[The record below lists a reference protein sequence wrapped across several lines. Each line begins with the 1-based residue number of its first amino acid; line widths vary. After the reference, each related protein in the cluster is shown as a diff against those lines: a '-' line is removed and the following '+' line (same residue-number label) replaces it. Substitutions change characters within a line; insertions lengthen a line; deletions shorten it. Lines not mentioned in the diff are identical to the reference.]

1 MTVLHWM
8 ERNIHTT
15 ALTPRDYQTELL
27 SMAREENLI
36 VCLAH
41 NSAKEFLAVKLIQS
55 LRSDRDERREEDAA
69 AASNRRPRKT
79 VFLTERTDR
88 AVLASMVANLTDLTV
103 STVANDGE
111 LSSRYDLA
119 ASDVLFMSSAAVLL
133 ELLDQAE
140 VLRVEH
146 IRLLIVDECHKT
158 YGHPELWEVC
168 SRIERSNGTRTKI
181 VGLAGPLHGA
191 SCTPERLC
199 WELQCLERCLR
210 ARIETASDIT
220 SILRFSTKPTELI
233 LECTPA
239 RASPLARHLRAL
251 ILRQIAFLQDHRY
264 DPLAMYGMDANE
276 SDDLP
281 VVNGETD
288 GEKENDEE
296 DEFRRELR
304 SIPDPK
310 AAPLRYLQQYL
321 ELLDEFGPWGA
332 DRGALDLLT
341 TIEKEKIRT
350 PYERHFLLLCM
361 VSTVLVQARSMAAGV
376 FARYSTEIERI
387 RRYSTPKVRRLLE
400 VLAWF
405 GEQQARP
412 NDQHTNNGSTTL
424 QHQQQ
429 QQQQMMYCF
438 CRTADCKELGKEYH
452 TFGTRIG
459 DVGERIDRLAKQLHT
474 VRHATDRLMLKHRNR
489 DGGFS
494 EMNAGSSPRHHGTAQ
509 PHTDGR
515 PGNLRR
521 RRCFPGSGAGGGGG
535 GGGPPWLNGAT
546 GYHQRGHH
554 DSGGGATE
562 ALCGLIFCHDR
573 SIARIL
579 YVLLY
584 EVARSQPE
592 YAFLS
597 AQYTVD
603 KVVDPLTDAQH
614 AALEHRKQEEV
625 LKRFR
630 MHDCNLLIG
639 TSVLEEGIELPKCN
653 LVIRWSQPSNYRSY
667 AQCKGRAKAPGAY
680 HILFVTPD
688 VGSGGDKSL
697 KHDQPLDDP
706 IQVDEDTAGGDGV
719 LDRNVGCADPADKE
733 LIERCTDA
741 MIERVAIYR
750 EVEKL
755 LLSKCRNGEPEDGE
769 LKHAD
774 CFNHCLEIFR
784 AAPAPDRSPQA
795 SGGASLG
802 LSNAVQT
809 LNKYC
814 AKLPSDTFTK
824 LTPIW
829 RCATTVRNDRTLYQ
843 YTIRLPINSPWKEDI
858 LGLPMPTETL
868 ARRMA
873 AYIACRMLHAAGELD
888 HSFQPFGK
896 EAFRAFEADWE
907 NFELDELDAKI
918 LSENNDPRPGT
929 TKRRQ
934 YYYKRIASV
943 FNECRPEVGTTAYL
957 YYMRMELICPI
968 PEEQNTRGRK
978 IYAPEESPQGFGI
991 LTTKLIPKISSFP
1004 IFTRSG
1010 EVKVSLDL
1018 CPQRVQLTEQQLSMV
1033 NCFVRYTFTKVL
1045 RLQKS
1050 LMLYDANATEN
1061 CFFIVPTIRKQTDD
1075 GGDVQ
1080 VDWAFVEKIALN
1092 VDRSGP
1098 TFIPD
1103 EARKG
1108 YQFDV
1113 NRFRDAVVMPWY
1125 RNRDQPQYF
1134 YVAEICHHL
1143 SPKSAF
1149 PGSNYATFE
1158 EYYHRKYDI
1167 QIQNVR
1173 QPLLDVDHTSA
1184 RLNFLTP
1191 RYVNRKGVA
1200 LPTSS
1205 EETKRAKRENLEQ
1218 KQILVPELCTI
1229 HPFPASLWRAA
1240 VCLPCV
1246 LYRINALLLADEI
1259 RRQVARDLKLGREDL
1274 DQLEGGK
1281 FEWPMLSFGWNLA
1294 DVLRKTKEQKVA
1306 QAAAAAAATV
1316 ATAAITQE
1324 GTGIDASLPEGNGP
1338 ESTSEGT
1345 EKPAIENDGPDETEK
1360 TTANQE
1366 DQNPDD
1372 VNNVE
1377 KNENGQS
1384 EEEALLEIGTWSN
1397 EMAAG
1402 VDTGD
1407 DGESGV
1413 GGGKGAFLRYDSD
1426 CASNSSGNYYSSDEY
1441 DEEEDGY
1448 LYDDS
1453 GGGASDEESAL
1464 PAITAA
1470 TTGESGTEPGTL
1482 CEMNGSGKSAQA
1494 APETI
1499 VSTVRRLKIEFKSE
1513 TIAEA
1518 IDSERDLQ
1526 RQRTQQSI
1534 IQRSRQNERLY
1545 QITKN
1550 AAEGFSCSLA
1560 LGTMDA
1566 NERAQ
1571 AEQRFAEQKNHT
1583 KDAIRLHGTLVR
1595 WNESLTVEHWRSR
1608 LEANE
1613 LATMTALMNDMGGRA
1628 FIEFVPYIEEQALFT
1643 ILIRNGSTG
1652 ERWLRLHDLYQLN
1665 ARFFPEQYTVLRGG
1679 SHFDHFLDEDEG
1691 HDRKCNDLGDG
1702 SQTKVI
1708 TLTIRD
1714 PFPAIAAGQT
1724 ACNYKVS
1731 QDPETD
1737 IAKQCNGE
1745 QQQPHDD
1752 ETTSITFNF
1761 DEQPDLEHHPGPSPA
1776 IILQALT
1783 MSNANDGINL
1793 ERLETIGDS
1802 FLKYAITT
1810 YLYCRYD
1817 NVHEGKLSH
1826 LRSKQVSNLNL
1837 YRLGRR
1843 KRLGDCMIAAKF
1855 EPHDNWLPPCYYVP
1869 KELEQTLIDAKIP
1882 ACHWNLA
1889 DLPDIKRLSCA
1900 EICQLVKERARAKRR
1915 EDLER
1920 RNILTHT
1927 NPGTQGVNGQ
1937 PDMDNDDNDDDNNDG
1952 EDEEDDSDDDEDEDE
1967 DDDDDDDDDDE
1978 CNEGGS
1984 DFFSC
1989 FIPYN
1994 LVTQH
1999 SIPDKSVADCVEALI
2014 GAYLIECGPRGA
2026 LLFMAWLGIRVL
2038 PIRSNNGVPK
2048 AINTGNTQELVQYG
2062 RGTVDITEYG
2072 HWVAPPSPMVRA
2084 NITFGGLE
2092 AGAHATARELNRLLE
2107 GFEVF
2112 ERSLGYHFQD
2122 RSYLLQA
2129 MTHASYSPNRL
2140 TDCYQRLEFLGDAIL
2155 DYLITRHLYEDRRQ
2169 HSPGALTDL
2178 RSALVNNTIFAAL
2191 AVRHGFHRYFLHLS
2205 PGLQEVID
2213 RFVRIQQEN
2222 GHRITEEEYYLPDE
2236 DDDMLA
2242 ADGGF
2247 GGGFGEIEG
2256 GQALMGS
2263 GEAEDVEVPKALG
2276 DVFESIAGAIF
2287 LDSGMSLNTVWKV
2300 YRKMMGPEIE
2310 KFSSSVPK
2318 SPIRELLEMEPET
2331 AKFGKPEKLADG
2343 RRVRVT
2349 VEVFGKGT
2357 FRGIGRNYRI
2367 AKCTAAKC
2375 ALRQLKKLGYSSH
2388 HKRR

>member
-1 MTVLHWM
+1 MALFHWTDG
-8 ERNIHTT
+8 NIHTT

-27 SMAREENLI
+27 AMARQENVI

-55 LRSDRDERREEDAA
+55 MRSARRTQ
-69 AASNRRPRKT
+69 PPGVPWKT
-79 VFLTERTDR
+79 LYLTPRTDR
-88 AVLASMVANLTDLTV
+88 ALLASMVGNLTDMR
-103 STVANDGE
+103 VANVDAIENGE
-111 LSSRYDLA
+111 ESPLADCVDTGLSDITSA
-119 ASDVLFMSSAAVLL
+119 DVLFFGSVSTLL
-133 ELLDQAE
+133 EHIE
-140 VLRVEH
+140 NGTVTVEQVS
-146 IRLLIVDECHKT
+146 LLIVDECHKI
-158 YGHPELWEVC
+158 YGQRELWEVTT
-168 SRIERSNGTRTKI
+168 RIGRCAEQTGRRTARI

-191 SCTPERLC
+191 GCTPERLC
-199 WELQCLERCLR
+199 WELHCLERCLR

-220 SILRFSTKPTELI
+220 SVLRFSTKPTELI

-239 RASPLARHLRAL
+239 KPSHLTQRLRSL
-251 ILRQIAFLQDHRY
+251 IQRQIAFLQEHRY
-264 DPLAMYGMDANE
+264 DPLALYELDGNDGAA
-276 SDDLP
+276 SDKVGGGAGDD
-281 VVNGETD
+281 ETD
-288 GEKENDEE
+288 QEE
-296 DEFRRELR
+296 DELRRELR

-310 AAPLRYLQQYL
+310 LAPLNYLRQYL
-321 ELLDEFGPWGA
+321 DLLDEFGPWGA
-332 DRGALDLLT
+332 DRGALELLT

-361 VSTVLVQARSMAAGV
+361 VSTALVQARALVASV
-376 FARYSTEIERI
+376 FTQHSTEIERI

-405 GEQQARP
+405 GEQRSRP
-412 NDQHTNNGSTTL
+412 KDRTHTLNL
-424 QHQQQ
+424 HQQHVNHQ
-429 QQQQMMYCF
+429 QRIPYCF
-438 CRTADCKELGKEYH
+438 CRNSECNELGKRCH
-452 TFGTRIG
+452 TFGAQVI
-459 DVGERIDRLAKQLHT
+459 DIDERIDRLRDQLLSVRKLAVRLQHT
-474 VRHATDRLMLKHRNR
+474 SHKHTDS
-489 DGGFS
+489 DGL
-494 EMNAGSSPRHHGTAQ
+494 AGTHSPRHG
-509 PHTDGR
+509 PSDGR
-515 PGNLRR
+515 SGGHFRR
-521 RRCFPGSGAGGGGG
+521 KRFAGGGGG
-535 GGGPPWLNGAT
+535 AGGSGQPWFHHH
-546 GYHQRGHH
+546 YHAQHKSN
-554 DSGGGATE
+554 DTTTD
-562 ALCGLIFCHDR
+562 ALCGLIFCNNR
-573 SIARIL
+573 SMARIL

-584 EVARSQPE
+584 EISRSQREFEFISP
-592 YAFLS
+592 
-597 AQYTVD
+597 QYTVD
-603 KVVDPLTDAQH
+603 KVANPQTDAHH

-630 MHDCNLLIG
+630 MHECNLLIG

-653 LVIRWSQPSNYRSY
+653 LVVRWNSPSNYRSY

-688 VGSGGDKSL
+688 GGLGELHPVEDEAQSAE
-697 KHDQPLDDP
+697 DPPLDGALADDAQP
-706 IQVDEDTAGGDGV
+706 AEDATGDSVAVDDT
-719 LDRNVGCADPADKE
+719 DRAT
-733 LIERCTDA
+733 IERSTDA

-755 LLSKCRNGEPEDGE
+755 LLAKCRNGEPLDWE

-774 CFNHCLEIFR
+774 CFNHCLEVYR
-784 AAPAPDRSPQA
+784 PGATAQ
-795 SGGASLG
+795 SGGSCASLWLG
-802 LSNAVQT
+802 NAVQT

-829 RCATTVRNDRTLYQ
+829 RCATTVRKDRTLYQ

-873 AYIACRMLHAAGELD
+873 AYVTCRMLHAAGELD
-888 HSFQPFGK
+888 NSFQPFGK

-907 NFELDELDAKI
+907 NFELEESDAKI
-918 LSENNDPRPGT
+918 LSENSDPRPGT

-943 FNECRPEVGTTAYL
+943 FNDCRPDVGTVAYL
-957 YYMRMELICPI
+957 YHIRMELICPI

-978 IYAPEESPQGFGI
+978 IYAPEDSPQGFGI

-1018 CPQRVQLTEQQLSMV
+1018 CPQRLRLTERQLEMV
-1033 NCFVRYTFTKVL
+1033 NCFVKYTFTKVL

-1061 CFFIVPTIRKQTDD
+1061 CFFIVPTIRHTVPNGDTATSLPNGDTNHHEYDD
-1075 GGDVQ
+1075 VM
-1080 VDWAFVEKIALN
+1080 VDWEFVEKIATN
-1092 VDRSGP
+1092 VHRSGP

-1108 YQFDV
+1108 YAFDV
-1113 NRFRDAVVMPWY
+1113 NKFRDAVVMPWY

-1134 YVAEICHHL
+1134 YVAEICYHL

-1158 EYYHRKYDI
+1158 EYYHRKYNI
-1167 QIQNVR
+1167 HIQNVR

-1259 RRQVARDLKLGREDL
+1259 RRQVARDLRLGWENVDEL
-1274 DQLEGGK
+1274 QAGQ
-1281 FEWPMLSFGWNLA
+1281 FQWPMLSFGWNLA
-1294 DVLRKTKEQKVA
+1294 DVLRKTKEQKVLA
-1306 QAAAAAAATV
+1306 QAEATEGAAAGAVEGITV
-1316 ATAAITQE
+1316 T
-1324 GTGIDASLPEGNGP
+1324 NGA
-1338 ESTSEGT
+1338 EKEEETSQDTKT
-1345 EKPAIENDGPDETEK
+1345 EVKVDG
-1360 TTANQE
+1360 
-1366 DQNPDD
+1366 DD
-1372 VNNVE
+1372 GLQ
-1377 KNENGQS
+1377 KENGSTVEGDQDGATDKDD
-1384 EEEALLEIGTWSN
+1384 EGKEADGDGTLLEIGTWSN
-1397 EMAAG
+1397 EMA
-1402 VDTGD
+1402 V
-1407 DGESGV
+1407 GV
-1413 GGGKGAFLRYDSD
+1413 GTGEDGMDDEGRRGASSPSFLRYDSD
-1426 CASNSSGNYYSSDEY
+1426 CSSNSSANYYSSDEY
-1441 DEEEDGY
+1441 DEEEDYY
-1448 LYDDS
+1448 LYDS
-1453 GGGASDEESAL
+1453 SAKEANGL
-1464 PAITAA
+1464 PAIQGPDSTTALDATDVNSKVGKKPNPEQKEAA
-1470 TTGESGTEPGTL
+1470 TNMGG
-1482 CEMNGSGKSAQA
+1482 
-1494 APETI
+1494 
-1499 VSTVRRLKIEFKSE
+1499 RLKIEFKSE
-1513 TIAEA
+1513 TVAEA
-1518 IDSERDLQ
+1518 IDSECDLQ

-1534 IQRSRQNERLY
+1534 IQRSRQNDRLY
-1545 QITKN
+1545 QSSKN
-1550 AAEGFSCSLA
+1550 AVDGFCYSPSDQSCIDERLIAERS
-1560 LGTMDA
+1560 
-1566 NERAQ
+1566 
-1571 AEQRFAEQKNHT
+1571 FAEQKNRT
-1583 KDAIRLHGTLVR
+1583 KDTIRQHGTLVR
-1595 WNESLTVEHWRSR
+1595 WEEPLSARHWR
-1608 LEANE
+1608 LKLDDAEATV
-1613 LATMTALMNDMGGRA
+1613 LRALMDDLGGLP
-1628 FIEFVPYIEEQALFT
+1628 FIEFVPFVPEATLFE
-1643 ILIRNGSTG
+1643 LLVRNGSVG
-1652 ERWLRLHDLYQLN
+1652 ERWLRLHDLYRLN
-1665 ARFFPEQYTVLRGG
+1665 EPFFPERYTVLRGG
-1679 SHFDHFLDEDEG
+1679 SLFDNFLD
-1691 HDRKCNDLGDG
+1691 KDG
-1702 SQTKVI
+1702 TEQATTVFE
-1708 TLTIRD
+1708 LTVRD

-1724 ACNYKVS
+1724 ACNYKPARSMRDGVS
-1731 QDPETD
+1731 HEGDPSECAHT
-1737 IAKQCNGE
+1737 ISPIRALSESESSGGGGGF
-1745 QQQPHDD
+1745 
-1752 ETTSITFNF
+1752 SF
-1761 DEQPDLEHHPGPSPA
+1761 DYQPDLNQHPGPSPA

-1900 EICQLVKERARAKRR
+1900 EICQLVKERARAKRK
-1915 EDLER
+1915 EER
-1920 RNILTHT
+1920 DTTELQTI
-1927 NPGTQGVNGQ
+1927 PAGTETCNGGGE
-1937 PDMDNDDNDDDNNDG
+1937 NGDDD
-1952 EDEEDDSDDDEDEDE
+1952 DE
-1967 DDDDDDDDDDE
+1967 DDDDDDEDDDDTSGGDG
-1978 CNEGGS
+1978 NEDES
-1984 DFFSC
+1984 DYFSC

-2038 PIRSNNGVPK
+2038 PIREQQPQP
-2048 AINTGNTQELVQYG
+2048 TQEKLEHTNAIMRYEQPAS
-2062 RGTVDITEYG
+2062 ITEYG
-2072 HWVAPPSPMVRA
+2072 HWIAPPSPMVRA
-2084 NITFGGLE
+2084 NITFGGIDT
-2092 AGAHATARELNRLLE
+2092 GAAATARELARLLE
-2107 GFEVF
+2107 GFDVF
-2112 ERSLGYHFQD
+2112 EQALGYRFQD

-2178 RSALVNNTIFAAL
+2178 RSALVNNTIFASL
-2191 AVRHGFHRYFLHLS
+2191 AVRHGFHKYFLHLS

-2236 DDDMLA
+2236 DDDPA
-2242 ADGGF
+2242 EFAS
-2247 GGGFGEIEG
+2247 GEEG
-2256 GQALMGS
+2256 GIGEGRGV

-2287 LDSGMSLNTVWKV
+2287 LDSDMSLDTVWQV
-2300 YRKMMGPEIE
+2300 YRTMMGPEIE

-2375 ALRQLKKLGYSSH
+2375 ALRQLKKLGYGNH

>member
-1 MTVLHWM
+1 MSLFHWTDG
-8 ERNIHTT
+8 NIHTT

-27 SMAREENLI
+27 TMAREENLI

-55 LRSDRDERREEDAA
+55 MRSDRDGQPGAPWRTVYLTRRSD
-69 AASNRRPRKT
+69 
-79 VFLTERTDR
+79 RTM
-88 AVLASMVANLTDLTV
+88 LSSMVSNLTDL
-103 STVANDGE
+103 SVAIVDKE
-111 LSSRYDLA
+111 PDPDES
-119 ASDVLFMSSAAVLL
+119 ASDYEEPLETNEDIATADVLFFSNDRA
-133 ELLDQAE
+133 LLDYFDQGT
-140 VLRVEH
+140 VLREEDVC
-146 IRLLIVDECHKT
+146 LLIVDECHKI
-158 YGHPELWEVC
+158 YGHRELFEIC
-168 SRIERSNGTRTKI
+168 SRIGHQSQLKRGRKAKI
-181 VGLAGPLHGA
+181 LGLAGPLHGA
-191 SCTPERLC
+191 GCEPERLC
-199 WELQCLERCLR
+199 WELHYLERCLG

-220 SILRFSTKPTELI
+220 SVLRFSTKPTEII
-233 LECTPA
+233 LECVPAKSTP
-239 RASPLARHLRAL
+239 LTLR
-251 ILRQIAFLQDHRY
+251 LRLLMQHHMAFLQQHRY
-264 DPLAMYGMDANE
+264 DPLALYELDGSDSASDNVVSDGE
-276 SDDLP
+276 PTKLDVEQDDL
-281 VVNGETD
+281 
-288 GEKENDEE
+288 
-296 DEFRRELR
+296 RRELR

-310 AAPLRYLQQYL
+310 LAPLKYLQQYL
-321 ELLDEFGPWGA
+321 DLLDEFGPWGA
-332 DRGALDLLT
+332 DRGALELLT
-341 TIEKEKIRT
+341 TIEKEKIQT

-361 VSTVLVQARSMAAGV
+361 VSTALVQARSIVASV
-376 FARYSTEIERI
+376 FSQYATEVERI
-387 RRYSTPKVRRLLE
+387 KRYSTPKVCRLLE

-405 GEQQARP
+405 GELRNRPKDSCQPTLLSNQQRMP
-412 NDQHTNNGSTTL
+412 
-424 QHQQQ
+424 
-429 QQQQMMYCF
+429 YCF
-438 CRTADCKELGKEYH
+438 CRNAECNNLGKQFH
-452 TFGTRIG
+452 SFGTQVS
-459 DVGERIDRLAKQLHT
+459 DVGECIDRLKHQLHL
-474 VRHATDRLMLKHRNR
+474 VRLMTDRIVQKYVTAPNTT
-489 DGGFS
+489 
-494 EMNAGSSPRHHGTAQ
+494 AGESINCAQSPRHAYE
-509 PHTDGR
+509 GR
-515 PGNLRR
+515 PNNFRR
-521 RRCFPGSGAGGGGG
+521 KRF
-535 GGGPPWLNGAT
+535 
-546 GYHQRGHH
+546 
-554 DSGGGATE
+554 GGGAGQPWFHSQHKTNE
-562 ALCGLIFCHDR
+562 MTGSDALCGLIFCNNR
-573 SIARIL
+573 SMARIL
-579 YVLLY
+579 YVLLC
-584 EVARSQPE
+584 EMARSQREFEFISP
-592 YAFLS
+592 
-597 AQYTVD
+597 QYTVD
-603 KVVDPLTDAQH
+603 KVANPLTDSQH
-614 AALEHRKQEEV
+614 AAVEHRKQEEV

-630 MHDCNLLIG
+630 MHECNLLIG

-653 LVIRWSQPSNYRSY
+653 LVVRWNNPSNYRSY
-667 AQCKGRAKAPGAY
+667 AQCKGRAKAPVAY
-680 HILFVTPD
+680 HILFITPAPSIDAEKGDETVEPMIDD
-688 VGSGGDKSL
+688 VLLDELNSDETLSEDIV
-697 KHDQPLDDP
+697 DQ
-706 IQVDEDTAGGDGV
+706 
-719 LDRNVGCADPADKE
+719 LDREV
-733 LIERCTDA
+733 IERTTDA
-741 MIERVAIYR
+741 MVERVAIYR
-750 EVEKL
+750 QVEKL
-755 LLSKCRNGEPEDGE
+755 LLVKCRNGEPPDWE

-774 CFNHCLEIFR
+774 CFNHCLEVYR
-784 AAPAPDRSPQA
+784 PG
-795 SGGASLG
+795 SGTISSIGPCASLWLG
-802 LSNAVQT
+802 NAVQT

-829 RCATTVRNDRTLYQ
+829 RCATTNRKGRTMYQ

-873 AYIACRMLHAAGELD
+873 AYVTCRVLHAAGELD
-888 HSFQPFGK
+888 NSFQPFGK

-907 NFELDELDAKI
+907 NFELEEMDAKI
-918 LSENNDPRPGT
+918 LTENIDPRPGT

-943 FNECRPEVGTTAYL
+943 FNDCRPGTDTTAYL
-957 YYMRMELICPI
+957 YQIHMELICPI

-1018 CPQRVQLTEQQLSMV
+1018 CPHRVRLSERQLEMV
-1033 NCFVRYTFTKVL
+1033 NCFVKYTFTKVL

-1061 CFFIVPTIRKQTDD
+1061 CFFIVPTIKQSLPTNKEDHSD
-1075 GGDVQ
+1075 NVM
-1080 VDWAFVEKIALN
+1080 VDWEFVEKIATN
-1092 VDRSGP
+1092 VHCSGP
-1098 TFIPD
+1098 TLIAD

-1108 YQFDV
+1108 YSFDV
-1113 NRFRDAVVMPWY
+1113 SKFRDAVVMPWY

-1134 YVAEICHHL
+1134 YVAEICYHL

-1158 EYYHRKYDI
+1158 EYYHRKYNI
-1167 QIQNVR
+1167 HIQNVR

-1259 RRQVARDLKLGREDL
+1259 RRQVARDLRLGWENVDEL
-1274 DQLEGGK
+1274 QDGK
-1281 FEWPMLSFGWNLA
+1281 FQWPMLSFGWNLA
-1294 DVLRKTKEQKVA
+1294 DVLRKTKEQKVSA
-1306 QAAAAAAATV
+1306 QADAAGIEAASDSKNCNEDEVKRHAGADT
-1316 ATAAITQE
+1316 TADTEKQDTEGVLENRDGEIKENGLSKHPPENGENNESTCETDGE
-1324 GTGIDASLPEGNGP
+1324 GT
-1338 ESTSEGT
+1338 
-1345 EKPAIENDGPDETEK
+1345 
-1360 TTANQE
+1360 
-1366 DQNPDD
+1366 
-1372 VNNVE
+1372 
-1377 KNENGQS
+1377 
-1384 EEEALLEIGTWSN
+1384 LLEIGMWSN

-1402 VDTGD
+1402 VGTAQD
-1407 DGESGV
+1407 DSYMDDEV
-1413 GGGKGAFLRYDSD
+1413 GRGATSPSFLRYDSD
-1426 CASNSSGNYYSSDEY
+1426 CSTSNSSENYYSSDEY
-1441 DEEEDGY
+1441 EDDEDCY
-1448 LYDDS
+1448 LYESSSKGEINGDS
-1453 GGGASDEESAL
+1453 QPVDEAMSPGDAVNDTNNKL
-1464 PAITAA
+1464 CKK
-1470 TTGESGTEPGTL
+1470 TTSSQQMVT
-1482 CEMNGSGKSAQA
+1482 SS
-1494 APETI
+1494 
-1499 VSTVRRLKIEFKSE
+1499 RLKIEFKSE
-1513 TIAEA
+1513 TVAEA
-1518 IDSERDLQ
+1518 IDSECDLE
-1526 RQRTQQSI
+1526 RQRTQQNI
-1534 IQRSRQNERLY
+1534 IQRSQQNDRLY
-1545 QITKN
+1545 QSSKN
-1550 AAEGFSCSLA
+1550 AVDGFCYSPSDQSCA
-1560 LGTMDA
+1560 D
-1566 NERAQ
+1566 ERRL
-1571 AEQRFAEQKNHT
+1571 AEQLFQELKTDT
-1583 KDAIRLHGTLVR
+1583 KHSIRQNGALVR
-1595 WNESLTVEHWRSR
+1595 WEETLSAKHWRSKMDEKQI
-1608 LEANE
+1608 EALN
-1613 LATMTALMNDMGGRA
+1613 ALLDDLGGRA
-1628 FIEFVPYIEEQALFT
+1628 FMEFVPFVDEEQLFQ
-1643 ILIRNGSTG
+1643 LLVQNGSMN
-1652 ERWLRLHDLYQLN
+1652 ERCLRLQDMYRLN
-1665 ARFFPEQYTVLRGG
+1665 EPFFPETYTVIRGG
-1679 SHFDHFLDEDEG
+1679 SIFDNFLDE
-1691 HDRKCNDLGDG
+1691 HRLRNVS
-1702 SQTKVI
+1702 SQTKVLE
-1708 TLTIRD
+1708 LTIYD
-1714 PFPAIAAGQT
+1714 PFPAIAAGKT
-1724 ACNYKVS
+1724 ACNFKPKHS
-1731 QDPETD
+1731 MP
-1737 IAKQCNGE
+1737 KRMPNG
-1745 QQQPHDD
+1745 
-1752 ETTSITFNF
+1752 SVI
-1761 DEQPDLEHHPGPSPA
+1761 EQPVDWFSLVPVNDESICFSFDYQPNLDQHPGPSPA

-1900 EICQLVKERARAKRR
+1900 EICQLVKERARAKRK
-1915 EDLER
+1915 EER
-1920 RNILTHT
+1920 
-1927 NPGTQGVNGQ
+1927 
-1937 PDMDNDDNDDDNNDG
+1937 DMDCLTVPNGEVIETNG
-1952 EDEEDDSDDDEDEDE
+1952 EDKHEEDE
-1967 DDDDDDDDDDE
+1967 DDDDDTSLGDGNDDE
-1978 CNEGGS
+1978 S
-1984 DFFSC
+1984 DYFSC

-2038 PIRSNNGVPK
+2038 PIRNSSDATVTTPVRH
-2048 AINTGNTQELVQYG
+2048 ELSEQK
-2062 RGTVDITEYG
+2062 TVSLATITEYG
-2072 HWVAPPSPMVRA
+2072 QWVAPPSPMVRA
-2084 NITFGGLE
+2084 NITFGGIETGAE
-2092 AGAHATARELNRLLE
+2092 ATTRELARLLE
-2107 GFEVF
+2107 GFDVF
-2112 ERSLGYHFQD
+2112 EKALGYTFQD

-2178 RSALVNNTIFAAL
+2178 RSALVNNTIFASL
-2191 AVRHGFHRYFLHLS
+2191 AVRHGFHKYFLHLS

-2222 GHRITEEEYYLPDE
+2222 GHRITEEEFYLPDE
-2236 DDDMLA
+2236 DDDLV
-2242 ADGGF
+2242 DF
-2247 GGGFGEIEG
+2247 GGEDKIGNGRG
-2256 GQALMGS
+2256 V

-2287 LDSGMSLNTVWKV
+2287 LDSDMSLDTVWKV

-2375 ALRQLKKLGYSSH
+2375 ALRQLKKLGYGCH

>member
-1 MTVLHWM
+1 MSLFHWTDG
-8 ERNIHTT
+8 NIHTT

-27 SMAREENLI
+27 AMAREENLI

-55 LRSDRDERREEDAA
+55 MRSARCGQPAGV
-69 AASNRRPRKT
+69 PWKT
-79 VFLTERTDR
+79 LYLTPRTDR
-88 AVLASMVANLTDLTV
+88 TLLASMVANLTDMK
-103 STVANDGE
+103 VANVDADECIDESFTSESIDTGM
-111 LSSRYDLA
+111 SDVA
-119 ASDVLFMSSAAVLL
+119 TADVLFFGNVSTM
-133 ELLDQAE
+133 LDHIE
-140 VLRVEH
+140 SGTVNVEDVS
-146 IRLLIVDECHKT
+146 LLIVDECHKI
-158 YGHPELWEVC
+158 YGQRELWEITN
-168 SRIERSNGTRTKI
+168 RIERFAKDAGQRAATRI

-191 SCTPERLC
+191 GCAPERLY
-199 WELQCLERCLR
+199 WELHYLEKCLR

-220 SILRFSTKPTELI
+220 SVLRFSTKPTELI
-233 LECTPA
+233 VECTPA
-239 RASPLARHLRAL
+239 KPSPLTQRLRSL
-251 ILRQIAFLQDHRY
+251 IQRQIAFLQEHCY
-264 DPLAMYGMDANE
+264 DPLALYELDGNDGTG
-276 SDDLP
+276 SDKVGDGD
-281 VVNGETD
+281 GETD
-288 GEKENDEE
+288 QEE
-296 DEFRRELR
+296 DELRRELR

-310 AAPLRYLQQYL
+310 LAPLNYLRQYL
-321 ELLDEFGPWGA
+321 DLLDEFGPWGA
-332 DRGALDLLT
+332 DRGALELLT
-341 TIEKEKIRT
+341 IIEKEKIRT

-361 VSTVLVQARSMAAGV
+361 VSTALVQTRAIVASV
-376 FARYSTEIERI
+376 FSQHPTEIERI
-387 RRYSTPKVRRLLE
+387 RRYSTPKVCRLLE

-405 GEQQARP
+405 GEQRSRP
-412 NDQHTNNGSTTL
+412 KDRTHTFNL
-424 QHQQQ
+424 HQQHVNHQ
-429 QQQQMMYCF
+429 QRIPYCF
-438 CRTADCKELGKEYH
+438 CRNSECKELGKRCH
-452 TFGTRIG
+452 TFGAQVI
-459 DVGERIDRLAKQLHT
+459 DIDERIDRLRDQLVS
-474 VRHATDRLMLKHRNR
+474 VRKLAVRLQHASNKFTDS
-489 DGGFS
+489 DGATG
-494 EMNAGSSPRHHGTAQ
+494 MQSPRHGQA
-509 PHTDGR
+509 DGR
-515 PGNLRR
+515 AGNHFRR
-521 RRCFPGSGAGGGGG
+521 KRFP
-535 GGGPPWLNGAT
+535 
-546 GYHQRGHH
+546 
-554 DSGGGATE
+554 GGGAGASGSGQPWFHHQYHGQHKSNDATD
-562 ALCGLIFCHDR
+562 ALCGLIFCNNR
-573 SIARIL
+573 SMARIL

-584 EVARSQPE
+584 EISRSQREFEFISP
-592 YAFLS
+592 
-597 AQYTVD
+597 QYTVD
-603 KVVDPLTDAQH
+603 KVANPQTDAHH
-614 AALEHRKQEEV
+614 AAVEHRKQEEV

-630 MHDCNLLIG
+630 MHECNLLIG

-653 LVIRWSQPSNYRSY
+653 LVVRWNSPSNYRSY

-680 HILFVTPD
+680 HILFVTPECQPAEEGAPLAD
-688 VGSGGDKSL
+688 DP
-697 KHDQPLDDP
+697 PLDGSIGDESDK
-706 IQVDEDTAGGDGV
+706 ITVDET
-719 LDRNVGCADPADKE
+719 DRE
-733 LIERCTDA
+733 TIERSTDA

-755 LLSKCRNGEPEDGE
+755 LLTKCRNGEPLDWE

-774 CFNHCLEIFR
+774 CFNHCLEVYR
-784 AAPAPDRSPQA
+784 PGATTN
-795 SGGASLG
+795 SGGSSGASLWLG
-802 LSNAVQT
+802 NAVQT

-829 RCATTVRNDRTLYQ
+829 RCATTVRKGRTLYQ

-873 AYIACRMLHAAGELD
+873 AYITCRMLHAAGELD
-888 HSFQPFGK
+888 NSFQPYGK

-907 NFELDELDAKI
+907 NFELEESDAKI
-918 LSENNDPRPGT
+918 LSENSDPRPGT

-943 FNECRPEVGTTAYL
+943 FNDCRPEVGTVAYL
-957 YYMRMELICPI
+957 YHIRMELICPI

-978 IYAPEESPQGFGI
+978 IYAPEDSPQGFGI

-1018 CPQRVQLTEQQLSMV
+1018 CPHRLRLTERQLEMV
-1033 NCFVRYTFTKVL
+1033 NCFVKYTFTKVL

-1061 CFFIVPTIRKQTDD
+1061 CFFIVPTIRRTVAN
-1075 GGDVQ
+1075 GDVNEGTSVPNGNANDGPDDVM
-1080 VDWAFVEKIALN
+1080 VDWEFVEQIATN
-1092 VDRSGP
+1092 VHRSGP

-1108 YQFDV
+1108 YAFDV
-1113 NRFRDAVVMPWY
+1113 NKFRDAVVMPWY

-1134 YVAEICHHL
+1134 YVAEICYHL

-1158 EYYHRKYDI
+1158 EYYHRKYNI
-1167 QIQNVR
+1167 HIQNVR

-1259 RRQVARDLKLGREDL
+1259 RRQVARDLRLGWENVDEL
-1274 DQLEGGK
+1274 QEGC
-1281 FEWPMLSFGWNLA
+1281 FQWPMLSFGWNLA
-1294 DVLRKTKEQKVA
+1294 DVLRKTKEQKVLA
-1306 QAAAAAAATV
+1306 QAEAITDAAPAPVEEDAPENRDKKAEETSP
-1316 ATAAITQE
+1316 TAASENEDGEADGLQKE
-1324 GTGIDASLPEGNGP
+1324 KDGTVLEATDN
-1338 ESTSEGT
+1338 GT
-1345 EKPAIENDGPDETEK
+1345 EKDDSGKETNGDGT
-1360 TTANQE
+1360 
-1366 DQNPDD
+1366 
-1372 VNNVE
+1372 
-1377 KNENGQS
+1377 
-1384 EEEALLEIGTWSN
+1384 LLEIGTWSN
-1397 EMAAG
+1397 EMAVG
-1402 VDTGD
+1402 VGTGEDDMD
-1407 DGESGV
+1407 DGGRR
-1413 GGGKGAFLRYDSD
+1413 GASSPSFLRYDSD
-1426 CASNSSGNYYSSDEY
+1426 CSSNSSANYYSSDEY
-1441 DEEEDGY
+1441 DEEEDYY
-1448 LYDDS
+1448 LYDSSAKETS
-1453 GGGASDEESAL
+1453 GL
-1464 PAITAA
+1464 PAIEGPESAA
-1470 TTGESGTEPGTL
+1470 LDANESNSRAGKKLNTEQKDP
-1482 CEMNGSGKSAQA
+1482 A
-1494 APETI
+1494 A
-1499 VSTVRRLKIEFKSE
+1499 SMGGRLKIEFKSE
-1513 TIAEA
+1513 TVAEA
-1518 IDSERDLQ
+1518 IDSECDLQ

-1534 IQRSRQNERLY
+1534 IQRSRQNDRLY
-1545 QITKN
+1545 QSSKN
-1550 AAEGFSCSLA
+1550 AVDGFCYSPSDQNCIDERLAAERCF
-1560 LGTMDA
+1560 
-1566 NERAQ
+1566 E
-1571 AEQRFAEQKNHT
+1571 EQKNHT
-1583 KDAIRLHGTLVR
+1583 KDTIRRHGTLVR
-1595 WNESLTVEHWRSR
+1595 WEESLSARHWR
-1608 LEANE
+1608 LKLDEAE
-1613 LATMTALMNDMGGRA
+1613 VTLLSALMDDLGGLP
-1628 FIEFVPYIEEQALFT
+1628 FIEFVPYVKESVLFE
-1643 ILIRNGSTG
+1643 LLVRNGSVG
-1652 ERWLRLHDLYQLN
+1652 ERWLRLHDLYRLN
-1665 ARFFPEQYTVLRGG
+1665 EPFFPERYTVSRGG
-1679 SHFDHFLDEDEG
+1679 SLFDNFLDRDDTERATE
-1691 HDRKCNDLGDG
+1691 
-1702 SQTKVI
+1702 VI
-1708 TLTIRD
+1708 ELTVRD

-1724 ACNYKVS
+1724 ACNYKPTRSMRDGVS
-1731 QDPETD
+1731 HEGDDQVELARTP
-1737 IAKQCNGE
+1737 N
-1745 QQQPHDD
+1745 PHRST
-1752 ETTSITFNF
+1752 EEGGFSF
-1761 DEQPDLEHHPGPSPA
+1761 DYQPDLSQHPGPSPA

-1837 YRLGRR
+1837 YRLGRK

-1900 EICQLVKERARAKRR
+1900 EICQLVKERARAKRKDER
-1915 EDLER
+1915 NTELQTIPAGTETCNGDDGDGED
-1920 RNILTHT
+1920 
-1927 NPGTQGVNGQ
+1927 
-1937 PDMDNDDNDDDNNDG
+1937 
-1952 EDEEDDSDDDEDEDE
+1952 EDEEDDDDTTVEDGNEDE
-1967 DDDDDDDDDDE
+1967 
-1978 CNEGGS
+1978 S
-1984 DFFSC
+1984 DYFSC

-2038 PIRSNNGVPK
+2038 PIRESLPAAQATCAKQNK
-2048 AINTGNTQELVQYG
+2048 ALTRYEHLDGNKAT
-2062 RGTVDITEYG
+2062 ITEYG
-2072 HWVAPPSPMVRA
+2072 HWIAPPSPMVRA
-2084 NITFGGLE
+2084 NITFGGIE
-2092 AGAHATARELNRLLE
+2092 SGAAATTRELCRLLE
-2107 GFEVF
+2107 GFDVF
-2112 ERSLGYHFQD
+2112 EQTLGYRFQD

-2178 RSALVNNTIFAAL
+2178 RSALVNNTIFASL
-2191 AVRHGFHRYFLHLS
+2191 AVRHGFHKYFLHLS

-2236 DDDMLA
+2236 DDEPLE
-2242 ADGGF
+2242 
-2247 GGGFGEIEG
+2247 FGEEG
-2256 GQALMGS
+2256 GIGDGRGV

-2287 LDSGMSLNTVWKV
+2287 LDSDMSLDTVWKV
-2300 YRKMMGPEIE
+2300 YRTMMGPEIE

-2375 ALRQLKKLGYSSH
+2375 ALRQLKKLGYGNH

>member
-1 MTVLHWM
+1 MSLFHWTDG
-8 ERNIHTT
+8 NIHTT

-27 SMAREENLI
+27 AMAREENLI

-55 LRSDRDERREEDAA
+55 MRSERWGHPEA
-69 AASNRRPRKT
+69 PRKT
-79 VFLTERTDR
+79 VYLTPRADRT
-88 AVLASMVANLTDLTV
+88 LLSSMVSNLTDLKVINVGTEHGDGDSHEPDCIQTGTTTV
-103 STVANDGE
+103 DVA
-111 LSSRYDLA
+111 SA
-119 ASDVLFMSSAAVLL
+119 DVLFFGSDLKLL
-133 ELLDQAE
+133 ESIEQGI
-140 VLRVEH
+140 VQVEDVS
-146 IRLLIVDECHKT
+146 LLIVEECHKS
-158 YGHPELWEVC
+158 YGHQELWEIC
-168 SRIERSNGTRTKI
+168 SRLGRNTKESNPKHRTRI
-181 VGLAGPLHGA
+181 LGLAGPLHGA
-191 SCTPERLC
+191 GCTPERLC
-199 WELQCLERCLR
+199 WELHYLERCLG

-220 SILRFSTKPTELI
+220 SVLRFSTKPTELI
-233 LECTPA
+233 LECVPTKP
-239 RASPLARHLRAL
+239 SKLSQYLRK
-251 ILRQIAFLQDHRY
+251 IVQNHISYLQNHRY
-264 DPLAMYGMDANE
+264 DPLALYDLE
-276 SDDLP
+276 SSESSSDRLAAEGKSDCDEEADDL
-281 VVNGETD
+281 
-288 GEKENDEE
+288 
-296 DEFRRELR
+296 RRELR
-304 SIPDPK
+304 SIPDPTV
-310 AAPLRYLQQYL
+310 APLAYLHQYL
-321 ELLDEFGPWGA
+321 DLLDEFGPWGA
-332 DRGALDLLT
+332 DRGALELLT
-341 TIEKEKIRT
+341 TIEREKIHT
-350 PYERHFLLLCM
+350 PYERHFLLLQL
-361 VSTVLVQARSMAAGV
+361 VSTVLVTTRATVAGV
-376 FARYSTEIERI
+376 FAKHSTELERI
-387 RRYSTPKVRRLLE
+387 KRFSTPKVSRLLE

-405 GEQQARP
+405 GEQRNRP
-412 NDQHTNNGSTTL
+412 KERCQLSSLH
-424 QHQQQ
+424 HQQIVHHQ
-429 QQQQMMYCF
+429 QRMRYCF
-438 CRTADCKELGKEYH
+438 CRNAECNELEKRYH
-452 TFGTRIG
+452 SFEAQIL
-459 DVGERIDRLAKQLHT
+459 DVDERIARLGELLNGARKQAEKLSQKYK
-474 VRHATDRLMLKHRNR
+474 ATEMAPAE
-489 DGGFS
+489 GGS
-494 EMNAGSSPRHHGTAQ
+494 GIASPRHGHE
-509 PHTDGR
+509 GR
-515 PGNLRR
+515 VYNFRR
-521 RRCFPGSGAGGGGG
+521 KRFPGGGIGGGGN
-535 GGGPPWLNGAT
+535 P
-546 GYHQRGHH
+546 HH
-554 DSGGGATE
+554 KSTDTTD
-562 ALCGLIFCHDR
+562 ALCGLIFCNNR
-573 SIARIL
+573 SMARIL

-584 EVARSQPE
+584 EVSRSQREFDFINP
-592 YAFLS
+592 
-597 AQYTVD
+597 QYTVD
-603 KVVDPLTDAQH
+603 KVANPQTDAQQ

-630 MHDCNLLIG
+630 MHECNLLIG

-653 LVIRWSQPSNYRSY
+653 LVIRWNSPSNYRSY

-680 HILFVTPD
+680 HILFVTPERLTAVSAELEETEYMD
-688 VGSGGDKSL
+688 NLS
-697 KHDQPLDDP
+697 LDDDA
-706 IQVDEDTAGGDGV
+706 VM
-719 LDRNVGCADPADKE
+719 ADKMSDMKAE
-733 LIERCTDA
+733 PDEEIIKQCTDR

-755 LLSKCRNGEPEDGE
+755 LLAKCRNGEPLEWE
-769 LKHAD
+769 LKHAE
-774 CFNHCLEIFR
+774 CFNHCIEVYR
-784 AAPAPDRSPQA
+784 PGNVSTTNGPV
-795 SGGASLG
+795 ASLWLG
-802 LSNAVQT
+802 NAVQT

-829 RCATTVRNDRTLYQ
+829 RCATTVRKGRKLYQ

-868 ARRMA
+868 ARRLA
-873 AYIACRMLHAAGELD
+873 AYITCRMLHAAGELD
-888 HSFQPFGK
+888 NSFQPYGK

-907 NFELDELDAKI
+907 NFELEETDAMI
-918 LSENNDPRPGT
+918 LSKNSDPRPGT

-943 FNECRPEVGTTAYL
+943 FNDCRPDVDTVAYM
-957 YYMRMELICPI
+957 YHIRMELICPI

-978 IYAPEESPQGFGI
+978 IYAPEDSPQGFGI

-1018 CPQRVQLTEQQLSMV
+1018 CPQRVQLSVQQLEMV
-1033 NCFVRYTFTKVL
+1033 NCFVKYTFTKVL

-1061 CFFIVPTIRKQTDD
+1061 CFFIVPTVRRSVPNGVGNGPSDD
-1075 GGDVQ
+1075 VM
-1080 VDWAFVEKIALN
+1080 VDWEFVEKIATN
-1092 VDRSGP
+1092 VHRSGP

-1103 EARKG
+1103 EARQG
-1108 YQFDV
+1108 YTFDV
-1113 NRFRDAVVMPWY
+1113 SKFRDAVVMPWY

-1134 YVAEICHHL
+1134 YVAEICNHL

-1158 EYYHRKYDI
+1158 EYYHRKYSI
-1167 QIQNVR
+1167 HIQNLR

-1259 RRQVARDLKLGREDL
+1259 RCQVARDLRLGWENVDELRDG
-1274 DQLEGGK
+1274 Q
-1281 FEWPMLSFGWNLA
+1281 FQWPMLSFGWNLA
-1294 DVLRKTKEQKVA
+1294 DVLRKTKEQKIAQSEAIVNELVEA
-1306 QAAAAAAATV
+1306 QAV
-1316 ATAAITQE
+1316 
-1324 GTGIDASLPEGNGP
+1324 
-1338 ESTSEGT
+1338 
-1345 EKPAIENDGPDETEK
+1345 PDETEV
-1360 TTANQE
+1360 ANPMEVEADEE
-1366 DQNPDD
+1366 DGL
-1372 VNNVE
+1372 
-1377 KNENGQS
+1377 KKENGVIDGADDDGGQVS
-1384 EEEALLEIGTWSN
+1384 VDKKTEEKETDGDGALLLEIGTWSN

-1402 VDTGD
+1402 VGTGD
-1407 DGESGV
+1407 DNDDEAGRR
-1413 GGGKGAFLRYDSD
+1413 GASSPSFLRYDSD
-1426 CASNSSGNYYSSDEY
+1426 CTSNSSANFYSSDEY
-1441 DEEEDGY
+1441 DEDEDYY
-1448 LYDDS
+1448 LFDGS
-1453 GGGASDEESAL
+1453 EKPPNTL
-1464 PAITAA
+1464 LAIE
-1470 TTGESGTEPGTL
+1470 G
-1482 CEMNGSGKSAQA
+1482 
-1494 APETI
+1494 PETATNNTAI
-1499 VSTVRRLKIEFKSE
+1499 ESNNKASKKQNVTQQDPAVNLGGRLKIEFKSE
-1513 TIAEA
+1513 TVAEA
-1518 IDSERDLQ
+1518 IDSECDLQ

-1534 IQRSRQNERLY
+1534 IQRLRQNDMLY
-1545 QITKN
+1545 QSSKN
-1550 AAEGFSCSLA
+1550 AVDGFCYSPTDQLCA
-1560 LGTMDA
+1560 D
-1566 NERAQ
+1566 ERQ
-1571 AEQRFAEQKNHT
+1571 TAEQKFEEQKNHT
-1583 KDAIRLHGTLVR
+1583 KDAIRHQGTLVR
-1595 WNESLTVEHWRSR
+1595 WNESLSVCHWRSK
-1608 LEANE
+1608 LEEEE
-1613 LATMTALMNDMGGRA
+1613 LATLSALMDDLGGLP
-1628 FIEFVPYIEEQALFT
+1628 FMEFVPYVEPEQLFE
-1643 ILIRNGSTG
+1643 LLVRNGSNG
-1652 ERWLRLHDLYQLN
+1652 ERWLRLQDLYVLN
-1665 ARFFPEQYTVLRGG
+1665 ESFFPERYTVLRGG
-1679 SHFDHFLDEDEG
+1679 SQFDNFLDESEERSDPAEA
-1691 HDRKCNDLGDG
+1691 
-1702 SQTKVI
+1702 KVI
-1708 TLTIRD
+1708 ELMVCD

-1724 ACNYKVS
+1724 ACNYKPKHS
-1731 QDPETD
+1731 MRNGATGNGNINTNNLTPTLMETD
-1737 IAKQCNGE
+1737 GDCF
-1745 QQQPHDD
+1745 
-1752 ETTSITFNF
+1752 SF
-1761 DEQPDLEHHPGPSPA
+1761 DYQPDLNQHPGPSPA

-1869 KELEQTLIDAKIP
+1869 KDLEQTLIDAKIP

-1900 EICQLVKERARAKRR
+1900 EICELVKERARAKRK
-1915 EDLER
+1915 EELEQTADHR
-1920 RNILTHT
+1920 TIEC
-1927 NPGTQGVNGQ
+1927 NG
-1937 PDMDNDDNDDDNNDG
+1937 
-1952 EDEEDDSDDDEDEDE
+1952 DEESDE
-1967 DDDDDDDDDDE
+1967 DDDVADTLNDE
-1978 CNEGGS
+1978 TNE
-1984 DFFSC
+1984 DEMDYFSC

-2038 PIRSNNGVPK
+2038 PIRELSSSPSQKTQDAAVPSRYRTIEQD
-2048 AINTGNTQELVQYG
+2048 ALQHSTATIS
-2062 RGTVDITEYG
+2062 EYG

-2084 NITFGGLE
+2084 NITFGGIE
-2092 AGAHATARELNRLLE
+2092 TGATATARELAKLLE
-2107 GFEVF
+2107 GFDIF
-2112 ERSLGYHFQD
+2112 EQVLGYSFKD

-2178 RSALVNNTIFAAL
+2178 RSALVNNTIFASL
-2191 AVRHGFHRYFLHLS
+2191 AVRHGFHKYFLHLS

-2222 GHRITEEEYYLPDE
+2222 GHRITEEEYYLPGE
-2236 DDDMLA
+2236 DDELGEFGA
-2242 ADGGF
+2242 PNAQ
-2247 GGGFGEIEG
+2247 GGGGIGEEG
-2256 GQALMGS
+2256 ITAGRGI

-2287 LDSGMSLNTVWKV
+2287 LDSDMSLDTVWKV

-2375 ALRQLKKLGYSSH
+2375 ALRQLKKLSNAANHH

>member
-1 MTVLHWM
+1 MTVFHWTDG
-8 ERNIHTT
+8 NIHTT

-27 SMAREENLI
+27 AMAREENLI

-55 LRSDRDERREEDAA
+55 LRSDRAQPGA
-69 AASNRRPRKT
+69 PGKTIYLTPR
-79 VFLTERTDR
+79 LDRTQ
-88 AVLASMVANLTDLTV
+88 LASMVSNLTDLSV
-103 STVANDGE
+103 FSVDSDANEESLPGCSE
-111 LSSRYDLA
+111 PQVEEIEA
-119 ASDVLFMSSAAVLL
+119 ADVLFFSSDYA
-133 ELLDQAE
+133 LLDHLNRGI
-140 VLRVEH
+140 VRVED
-146 IRLLIVDECHKT
+146 ISLLIVDECHNI
-158 YGHPELWEVC
+158 YGHRDLWQIC
-168 SRIERSNGTRTKI
+168 SKIEENSPHNKRTKI
-181 VGLAGPLHGA
+181 LGLAGPLHGA
-191 SCTPERLC
+191 GCAPERLC
-199 WELQCLERCLR
+199 WELQYLQRCLR

-220 SILRFSTKPTELI
+220 SVLRFSTKPYELI
-233 LECTPA
+233 LECPPA
-239 RASPLARHLRAL
+239 RPSNLTRQLRL
-251 ILRQIAFLQDHRY
+251 IVQRQIAFLQDHRF
-264 DPLAMYGMDANE
+264 DPLSMCGLEGDMD
-276 SDDLP
+276 SVGDDLDA
-281 VVNGETD
+281 G
-288 GEKENDEE
+288 NDDE
-296 DEFRRELR
+296 DAELRREAR

-310 AAPLRYLQQYL
+310 TAPLNYLQQYL
-321 ELLDEFGPWGA
+321 DLLGEFGPWGA
-332 DRGALDLLT
+332 DRGALELLAS
-341 TIEKEKIRT
+341 IEKEKIRI

-361 VSTVLVQARSMAAGV
+361 VSTVLVQARSLAATV
-376 FARYSTEIERI
+376 FARLPTEMERI
-387 RRYSTPKVRRLLE
+387 KRYSTPKVRRLLE

-405 GEQQARP
+405 GEQRSRPKDRSQAGLMF
-412 NDQHTNNGSTTL
+412 QHHQHHHQQL
-424 QHQQQ
+424 QHHQQQ
-429 QQQQMMYCF
+429 KLFPYCF
-438 CRTADCKELGKEYH
+438 CRQVECNELGKHYH
-452 TFGTRIG
+452 SFEGQIC
-459 DVGERIDRLAKQLHT
+459 DVGERIDRLMEQLRS
-474 VRHATDRLMLKHRNR
+474 VRQTTDRLVQKHKSSNNASSE
-489 DGGFS
+489 GGAVVGFQ
-494 EMNAGSSPRHHGTAQ
+494 SPRHGHGE
-509 PHTDGR
+509 GR
-515 PGNLRR
+515 VGNFRR
-521 RRCFPGSGAGGGGG
+521 RRFAGGGA
-535 GGGPPWLNGAT
+535 GGGPPWSQH
-546 GYHQRGHH
+546 YHSQHKSSDVT
-554 DSGGGATE
+554 DS
-562 ALCGLIFCHDR
+562 LCGLIFCNNR
-573 SIARIL
+573 SMARIL

-584 EVARSQPE
+584 EVSRSQS
-592 YAFLS
+592 AFAFIN

-603 KVVDPLTDAQH
+603 KVVDPQTDAQH
-614 AALEHRKQEEV
+614 AGVEHRKQEEV

-630 MHDCNLLIG
+630 MHECNLLIG
-639 TSVLEEGIELPKCN
+639 TSILEEGIELPKCN
-653 LVIRWSQPSNYRSY
+653 LVVRWNSPSNYRSY

-680 HILFVTPD
+680 HILFVTPETPLLEKCSD
-688 VGSGGDKSL
+688 DR
-697 KHDQPLDDP
+697 PLDEV
-706 IQVDEDTAGGDGV
+706 IEDDTV
-719 LDRNVGCADPADKE
+719 NVNADTMEQEDFD
-733 LIERCTDA
+733 LVERSTDA
-741 MIERVAIYR
+741 MTERVAIYR

-755 LLSKCRNGEPEDGE
+755 LLAKCRNGEPPERE

-774 CFNHCLEIFR
+774 CFNHCLEIYR
-784 AAPAPDRSPQA
+784 PGNA
-795 SGGASLG
+795 SDGPSASLWLG
-802 LSNAVQT
+802 NAIQT
-809 LNKYC
+809 INKYC

-829 RCATTVRNDRTLYQ
+829 RCATTDRKGHKLFQ

-873 AYIACRMLHAAGELD
+873 AYVACRMLHAAGELD
-888 HSFQPFGK
+888 NSFQPYGK

-907 NFELDELDAKI
+907 NFELEESDAKI
-918 LSENNDPRPGT
+918 LTENSDPRPGT

-943 FNECRPEVGTTAYL
+943 FNDCRPEVGTCAYL
-957 YYMRMELICPI
+957 YHIRMELICPI

-1018 CPQRVQLTEQQLSMV
+1018 CPHPVRLTERQLEMV

-1061 CFFIVPTIRKQTDD
+1061 CFFIVPTITRQTEVPNGTGEHGLPADQ
-1075 GGDVQ
+1075 VT
-1080 VDWAFVEKIALN
+1080 VDWDFVEKIASN
-1092 VDRSGP
+1092 VHRSGP

-1108 YQFDV
+1108 YAFDV
-1113 NRFRDAVVMPWY
+1113 GKFRDAVVMPWY

-1134 YVAEICHHL
+1134 YVAEICYHL

-1158 EYYHRKYDI
+1158 EYYHRKYNI
-1167 QIQNVR
+1167 HIQNVR

-1259 RRQVARDLKLGREDL
+1259 RRQVARDLRLGRENVDDL
-1274 DQLEGGK
+1274 DGGN
-1281 FEWPMLSFGWNLA
+1281 FQWPMLSFGWNLA

-1306 QAAAAAAATV
+1306 QVANGTPAKAEDEEATV
-1316 ATAAITQE
+1316 PTM
-1324 GTGIDASLPEGNGP
+1324 PEGVV
-1338 ESTSEGT
+1338 
-1345 EKPAIENDGPDETEK
+1345 PAPKELTRDPDEIKTRSDEVKENGVAEEGQGEGEEK
-1360 TTANQE
+1360 TRE
-1366 DQNPDD
+1366 PGDD
-1372 VNNVE
+1372 E
-1377 KNENGQS
+1377 S
-1384 EEEALLEIGTWSN
+1384 LLEIGTWSN

-1402 VDTGD
+1402 VGTGD
-1407 DGESGV
+1407 DNDS
-1413 GGGKGAFLRYDSD
+1413 GKGGAGRGASSPSFLRYDSD
-1426 CASNSSGNYYSSDEY
+1426 CASNSSGNYYSSEEY
-1441 DEEEDGY
+1441 DDDEDDY
-1448 LYDDS
+1448 LLDDS
-1453 GGGASDEESAL
+1453 GNVGTDEEN
-1464 PAITAA
+1464 AA
-1470 TTGESGTEPGTL
+1470 NHTGLAVAPVAAGDCNGTV
-1482 CEMNGSGKSAQA
+1482 CNA
-1494 APETI
+1494 APVTQPDTT
-1499 VSTVRRLKIEFKSE
+1499 VSLVGRLKIEFKSE
-1513 TIAEA
+1513 TVAEA

-1526 RQRTQQSI
+1526 RHRTQQSI
-1534 IQRSRQNERLY
+1534 IQRSRLNEQLY
-1545 QITKN
+1545 QSSKN
-1550 AAEGFSCSLA
+1550 AVDGFSCSPAIDLA
-1560 LGTMDA
+1560 NDD
-1566 NERAQ
+1566 ERRQ
-1571 AEQRFAEQKNHT
+1571 AEEAFEEQKNHT
-1583 KDAIRLHGTLVR
+1583 KTIIRMHGALVR
-1595 WNESLTVEHWRSR
+1595 WNEPLSVRHWRAKVDDAEVER
-1608 LEANE
+1608 LA
-1613 LATMTALMNDMGGRA
+1613 ALMDDMGGRP
-1628 FIEFVPYIEEQALFT
+1628 FLEFVPYIEEGELFE
-1643 ILIRNGSTG
+1643 LLVRKGSAG
-1652 ERWLRLHDLYQLN
+1652 ERWLRLDDLYRLN
-1665 ARFFPEQYTVLRGG
+1665 ERFFPERYTVFRGG
-1679 SHFDHFLDEDEG
+1679 SLFDHFLVDDAQFI
-1691 HDRKCNDLGDG
+1691 DG
-1702 SQTKVI
+1702 PVRSKQI
-1708 TLTIRD
+1708 ELTIRD

-1724 ACNYKVS
+1724 ACNYKPNHSLS
-1731 QDPETD
+1731 QERTD
-1737 IAKQCNGE
+1737 RQSVQGWVNESG
-1745 QQQPHDD
+1745 
-1752 ETTSITFNF
+1752 SFSF
-1761 DEQPDLEHHPGPSPA
+1761 DHQPDLAHHPGPSPA

-1900 EICQLVKERARAKRR
+1900 EICQLVKERARAKRID
-1915 EDLER
+1915 EPDTER
-1920 RNILTHT
+1920 
-1927 NPGTQGVNGQ
+1927 NG
-1937 PDMDNDDNDDDNNDG
+1937 D
-1952 EDEEDDSDDDEDEDE
+1952 DEETGDEEEDE
-1967 DDDDDDDDDDE
+1967 DDSVDLGNEDE
-1978 CNEGGS
+1978 S
-1984 DFFSC
+1984 DYYSC

-2038 PIRSNNGVPK
+2038 PLQGPPSSLSSTERPHGTMTVARYATGESNPHQPATSIG
-2048 AINTGNTQELVQYG
+2048 Q
-2062 RGTVDITEYG
+2062 YG
-2072 HWVAPPSPMVRA
+2072 HWIAPPSPMVRA

-2092 AGAHATARELNRLLE
+2092 TGAGATARELARLLE
-2107 GFEVF
+2107 GFDVF
-2112 ERSLGYHFQD
+2112 EQTLGYSFQD

-2178 RSALVNNTIFAAL
+2178 RSALVNNTIFASL
-2191 AVRHGFHRYFLHLS
+2191 AVRHGFHKYFLHLS

-2222 GHRITEEEYYLPDE
+2222 GHRITEEEFYLPDE
-2236 DDDMLA
+2236 DDDMLDA
-2242 ADGGF
+2242 IVGGTVDG
-2247 GGGFGEIEG
+2247 EG
-2256 GQALMGS
+2256 LDGRPVGHGT

-2287 LDSGMSLNTVWKV
+2287 LDSDMSLDSVWKV

-2357 FRGIGRNYRI
+2357 YRGIGRNYRI

>member
-1 MTVLHWM
+1 MTVFHWT
-8 ERNIHTT
+8 EWNIHTT

-55 LRSDRDERREEDAA
+55 LRSDRAQPGA
-69 AASNRRPRKT
+69 PRKT
-79 VFLTERTDR
+79 IYLTERPDR
-88 AVLASMVANLTDLTV
+88 ALLASMVANLTDLPVITV
-103 STVANDGE
+103 DENPT
-111 LSSRYDLA
+111 DLVDRGTD
-119 ASDVLFMSSAAVLL
+119 DVLFFSSDRVLL
-133 ELLDQAE
+133 EHLNLGT
-140 VLRVEH
+140 VHVEQ
-146 IRLLIVDECHKT
+146 ISLLIVDECHKM
-158 YGHPELWEVC
+158 YGHRELLDIC
-168 SRIERSNGTRTKI
+168 RRIERCNRRRTKI
-181 VGLAGPLHGA
+181 IGLAGPLHGA
-191 SCTPERLC
+191 SCAPERLC
-199 WELQCLERCLR
+199 WELQCLERCLH

-220 SILRFSTKPTELI
+220 SVLRFSTKPTELI

-239 RASPLARHLRAL
+239 KASALTCRLRTL
-251 ILRQIAFLQDHRY
+251 VQRQINFLQDHRY
-264 DPLAMYGMDANE
+264 DPLAMYDMD
-276 SDDLP
+276 
-281 VVNGETD
+281 VND
-288 GEKENDEE
+288 GENSATGDGADGGENDDEE
-296 DEFRRELR
+296 GEFRRELR

-310 AAPLRYLQQYL
+310 TAPLRYLHQYL
-321 ELLDEFGPWGA
+321 ELLEEFGPWGA
-332 DRGALDLLT
+332 DRGALELLA

-361 VSTVLVQARSMAAGV
+361 VSTVLVQVRSIAAAT
-376 FARYSTEIERI
+376 FTRHTNEMERI
-387 RRYSTPKVRRLLE
+387 RHYSTPKVRRLLE

-405 GEQQARP
+405 GEQQIRAKDRTIGHP
-412 NDQHTNNGSTTL
+412 ML
-424 QHQQQ
+424 LQQQ
-429 QQQQMMYCF
+429 QQPQKMPYCF
-438 CRTADCKELGKEYH
+438 CRTAECSELGKEYYA
-452 TFGTRIG
+452 FGTQIG
-459 DVGERIDRLAKQLHT
+459 DVGERIDRMTEQLHT
-474 VRHATDRLMLKHRNR
+474 VRHSTDRLLQRYKLLADASSNENVNSGTTHH
-489 DGGFS
+489 
-494 EMNAGSSPRHHGTAQ
+494 SPRHAA
-509 PHTDGR
+509 PEGR
-515 PGNLRR
+515 TGNFRR
-521 RRCFPGSGAGGGGG
+521 RRLLPGGG
-535 GGGPPWLNGAT
+535 GGGPPWLAGYHTSQHKSHDGAT
-546 GYHQRGHH
+546 
-554 DSGGGATE
+554 TE
-562 ALCGLIFCHDR
+562 ALCGLIFCNDR

-592 YAFLS
+592 YAFLN

-614 AALEHRKQEEV
+614 AAHEHRKQEEV

-653 LVIRWSQPSNYRSY
+653 LVVRWNSPSNYRSY

-680 HILFVTPD
+680 HILFVTP
-688 VGSGGDKSL
+688 SAEGGQDSAAHKLKTNSL
-697 KHDQPLDDP
+697 DDAPLDNELEQEQSLDVSSET
-706 IQVDEDTAGGDGV
+706 VDQH
-719 LDRNVGCADPADKE
+719 DRE
-733 LIERCTDA
+733 IIERSTNA

-755 LLSKCRNGEPEDGE
+755 LLSKCRNGEPADGE

-774 CFNHCLEIFR
+774 CFNHCLEIYR
-784 AAPAPDRSPQA
+784 PGLATNS
-795 SGGASLG
+795 SNASLG
-802 LSNAVQT
+802 LHNAIQT

-829 RCATTVRNDRTLYQ
+829 RCATTVRNGRILYH

-858 LGLPMPTETL
+858 LGLPMPTEML

-873 AYIACRMLHAAGELD
+873 AYITCRMLHAAGELD
-888 HSFQPFGK
+888 NSFQPFGK

-918 LSENNDPRPGT
+918 LTENNDPRPGT

-934 YYYKRIASV
+934 YYYKKIASV
-943 FNECRPEVGTTAYL
+943 FNDCRPEVGQMAYL
-957 YYMRMELICPI
+957 YHMRMELICPI

-1018 CPQRVQLTEQQLSMV
+1018 CPQRVRMTERQLEMV

-1061 CFFIVPTIRKQTDD
+1061 CFFIVPTIKCQSSHGPPPNAAGRD
-1075 GGDVQ
+1075 GDVQ
-1080 VDWAFVEKIALN
+1080 VDWEFVEKIATN
-1092 VDRSGP
+1092 VDCSGP

-1108 YQFDV
+1108 YAFDV
-1113 NRFRDAVVMPWY
+1113 SKFRDAVVMPWY

-1134 YVAEICHHL
+1134 YVAEICQHL

-1259 RRQVARDLKLGREDL
+1259 RRQVARDLRLGREDL
-1274 DQLEGGK
+1274 DKVENGAK
-1281 FEWPMLSFGWNLA
+1281 APFEWPMLSFGWNLA

-1306 QAAAAAAATV
+1306 QAVAAAATEPPNEPV
-1316 ATAAITQE
+1316 VEEVISATEPEPSPPNKEEANEESNHE
-1324 GTGIDASLPEGNGP
+1324 GKEGDGADDNPPEGSQD
-1338 ESTSEGT
+1338 EKAST
-1345 EKPAIENDGPDETEK
+1345 
-1360 TTANQE
+1360 
-1366 DQNPDD
+1366 
-1372 VNNVE
+1372 
-1377 KNENGQS
+1377 GQS
-1384 EEEALLEIGTWSN
+1384 EEELVMEIGTWSN
-1397 EMAAG
+1397 EMAVG
-1402 VDTGD
+1402 VETD
-1407 DGESGV
+1407 DGNESGL
-1413 GGGKGAFLRYDSD
+1413 GGNGSSSFLRYESD
-1426 CASNSSGNYYSSDEY
+1426 CGSDSSGNYYSSDEY
-1441 DEEEDGY
+1441 DDEDDDY
-1448 LYDDS
+1448 LYDGTDGTGATNDDPS
-1453 GGGASDEESAL
+1453 PGGLQDAPGSNDPSVGKAGPNPDATVNL
-1464 PAITAA
+1464 P
-1470 TTGESGTEPGTL
+1470 G
-1482 CEMNGSGKSAQA
+1482 
-1494 APETI
+1494 
-1499 VSTVRRLKIEFKSE
+1499 RLKIEFKSE
-1513 TIAEA
+1513 TVAEA

-1545 QITKN
+1545 QLSKN
-1550 AAEGFSCSLA
+1550 AADGFSCSTDELMTNVGDRLEA
-1560 LGTMDA
+1560 E
-1566 NERAQ
+1566 ERF
-1571 AEQRFAEQKNHT
+1571 EEQKNHT

-1595 WNESLTVEHWRSR
+1595 WNEPLAERHWRNR
-1608 LEANE
+1608 FDAGEM
-1613 LATMTALMNDMGGRA
+1613 ATIAALMDDLGGKT
-1628 FIEFVPYIEEQALFT
+1628 FVEFVPYIEEVELFE
-1643 ILIRNGSTG
+1643 LLFRNGSSG
-1652 ERWLRLHDLYQLN
+1652 ERWLRLDDLYRLN
-1665 ARFFPEQYTVLRGG
+1665 ERFFPERYTMLRGG
-1679 SHFDHFLDEDEG
+1679 SHFDHFLDD
-1691 HDRKCNDLGDG
+1691 DPQQRCRG
-1702 SQTKVI
+1702 SEPKTI
-1708 TLTIRD
+1708 SLNIRD
-1714 PFPAIAAGQT
+1714 PFPAILAGET
-1724 ACNYKVS
+1724 ACNYKVTQEGES
-1731 QDPETD
+1731 SLALVSVQ
-1737 IAKQCNGE
+1737 NGLTNGHTSDE
-1745 QQQPHDD
+1745 IEGDD
-1752 ETTSITFNF
+1752 GEFSF
-1761 DEQPDLEHHPGPSPA
+1761 DDQPDLEHHPGPSPA

-1900 EICQLVKERARAKRR
+1900 EICQLVKERARAKR
-1915 EDLER
+1915 
-1920 RNILTHT
+1920 N
-1927 NPGTQGVNGQ
+1927 
-1937 PDMDNDDNDDDNNDG
+1937 
-1952 EDEEDDSDDDEDEDE
+1952 EELADQEQK

-1978 CNEGGS
+1978 EEDDDDSSDEDEIDDGS
-1984 DFFSC
+1984 EFYSC

-2038 PIRSNNGVPK
+2038 PILNGNPVGK
-2048 AINTGNTQELVQYG
+2048 QCSRLDAVS
-2062 RGTVDITEYG
+2062 TVDIREYG
-2072 HWVAPPSPMVRA
+2072 HWVAPPSPMIRA
-2084 NITFGGLE
+2084 NITFGGIL
-2092 AGAHATARELNRLLE
+2092 AGASATSRELARLLV
-2107 GFEVF
+2107 GFEAF
-2112 ERSLGYHFQD
+2112 ERSLGYQFHD

-2178 RSALVNNTIFAAL
+2178 RSALVNNTIFASL
-2191 AVRHGFHRYFLHLS
+2191 AVRHGFHKYFLHLS

-2222 GHRITEEEYYLPDE
+2222 GHRITEEDYYLPDE
-2236 DDDMLA
+2236 DDDFGDGA
-2242 ADGGF
+2242 IGVPFGEGETADG
-2247 GGGFGEIEG
+2247 
-2256 GQALMGS
+2256 QTLMGHGA

-2287 LDSGMSLNTVWKV
+2287 LDSGMSLDTVWKV

>member
-1 MTVLHWM
+1 MSLFHWTDG
-8 ERNIHTT
+8 NIHTT

-27 SMAREENLI
+27 ATAREENLI
-36 VCLAH
+36 VCIAH

-55 LRSDRDERREEDAA
+55 MRTNRWSSHPEAPGKAIYLTRMDRSLL
-69 AASNRRPRKT
+69 S
-79 VFLTERTDR
+79 
-88 AVLASMVANLTDLTV
+88 SMVSNLTDLQ
-103 STVANDGE
+103 VANVDDVEDSEGSHEPDG
-111 LSSRYDLA
+111 
-119 ASDVLFMSSAAVLL
+119 ASNTPVTDVASADVLFFGSETTLL
-133 ELLDQAE
+133 QYIEQGT
-140 VLRVEH
+140 VRVQD
-146 IRLLIVDECHKT
+146 ISLLIVDECHKN
-158 YGHPELWEVC
+158 YGRQELWEIC
-168 SRIERSNGTRTKI
+168 ARLTHQAPSSDRPAQRTRIL
-181 VGLAGPLHGA
+181 GLAGPLHGA
-191 SCTPERLC
+191 GCTPERLC
-199 WELQCLERCLR
+199 WELHYLERCLR

-220 SILRFSTKPTELI
+220 SVLRFSTKPTELI
-233 LECTPA
+233 LECIPPKPSNLTQ
-239 RASPLARHLRAL
+239 LLRML
-251 ILRQIAFLQDHRY
+251 IQRQIAFLKQHRY
-264 DPLAMYGMDANE
+264 EPLAVYGLDGNDSA
-276 SDDLP
+276 SDKPD
-281 VVNGETD
+281 TD
-288 GEKENDEE
+288 GEPEKDEEND
-296 DEFRRELR
+296 DLRRELK
-304 SIPDPK
+304 SIPDPTVG
-310 AAPLRYLQQYL
+310 PLSYLKQYL

-332 DRGALDLLT
+332 DRGALELLT
-341 TIEKEKIRT
+341 TIDQEKVKV
-350 PYERHFLLLCM
+350 PYDRHFLLFCM
-361 VSTVLVQARSMAAGV
+361 VYTTLLQARATVASV
-376 FARYSTEIERI
+376 FAQHDTELERI
-387 RRYSTPKVRRLLE
+387 KRYSTPKVRRLLE

-405 GEQQARP
+405 GEQRNRP
-412 NDQHTNNGSTTL
+412 KDRNQPATL
-424 QHQQQ
+424 HHHQQVHNQ
-429 QQQQMMYCF
+429 QRILYCF
-438 CRTADCKELGKEYH
+438 CRNVECKELEKSYH
-452 TFGTRIG
+452 TFGAQIA
-459 DVGERIDRLAKQLHT
+459 DVDERIKQLDGLLAS
-474 VRHATDRLMLKHRNR
+474 VRKRTERLNLKHKVVDNAAAE
-489 DGGFS
+489 GG
-494 EMNAGSSPRHHGTAQ
+494 GTLGVQSPRHGHESRA
-509 PHTDGR
+509 
-515 PGNLRR
+515 NNFRR
-521 RRCFPGSGAGGGGG
+521 KRFAGGG
-535 GGGPPWLNGAT
+535 
-546 GYHQRGHH
+546 HSHH
-554 DSGGGATE
+554 RSNDTTD
-562 ALCGLIFCHDR
+562 ALCGLIFCNNR
-573 SIARIL
+573 AMARIL

-584 EVARSQPE
+584 EVSRSQREFEFISP
-592 YAFLS
+592 
-597 AQYTVD
+597 QYTVD
-603 KVVDPLTDAQH
+603 KVATNPQNCLKQTTI
-614 AALEHRKQEEV
+614 EHRKQEEV

-630 MHDCNLLIG
+630 MHECNLLIG

-653 LVIRWSQPSNYRSY
+653 LVIRWNSPANYRSY

-680 HILFVTPD
+680 HVLFVTPENAASRNEQQEDMASIED
-688 VGSGGDKSL
+688 VSL
-697 KHDQPLDDP
+697 DGMIPEGPKDDNTRETIDDQDRRM
-706 IQVDEDTAGGDGV
+706 IETA
-719 LDRNVGCADPADKE
+719 
-733 LIERCTDA
+733 TDA
-741 MIERVAIYR
+741 MIEQVAIYR

-755 LLSKCRNGEPEDGE
+755 LLAKCRNGEPPDWE

-774 CFNHCLEIFR
+774 CFNHCLEVYR
-784 AAPAPDRSPQA
+784 PS
-795 SGGASLG
+795 SGGAVALQSNGTCASLWLG
-802 LSNAVQT
+802 NAIQT

-829 RCATTVRNDRTLYQ
+829 RCATTVRKGRKLYQ

-868 ARRMA
+868 ARRLA
-873 AYIACRMLHAAGELD
+873 AYMTCRMLHAAGELD
-888 HSFQPFGK
+888 NSFQPFGK

-907 NFELDELDAKI
+907 NFELEESDAKI
-918 LSENNDPRPGT
+918 LSENSDPRPGT

-943 FNECRPEVGTTAYL
+943 FNECRPDAETVAYL
-957 YYMRMELICPI
+957 YHIRMELICPI

-978 IYAPEESPQGFGI
+978 IYAPEESAQGFGI

-1018 CPQRVQLTEQQLSMV
+1018 CPQRVKLSAHQLEMV
-1033 NCFVRYTFTKVL
+1033 NCFVKYTFTKVL

-1061 CFFIVPTIRKQTDD
+1061 CFFIVPTVKQAVAGAAGKDEPPLQSDD
-1075 GGDVQ
+1075 VM
-1080 VDWAFVEKIALN
+1080 VDWEFVEKIATN
-1092 VDRSGP
+1092 VHRSGP

-1108 YQFDV
+1108 YTFDV
-1113 NRFRDAVVMPWY
+1113 GKFRDAVVMPWY

-1134 YVAEICHHL
+1134 YVAEICNHL
-1143 SPKSAF
+1143 SPKSTF

-1158 EYYHRKYDI
+1158 EYYHRKYKI
-1167 QIQNVR
+1167 HIQNQR

-1259 RRQVARDLKLGREDL
+1259 RRQVARDLRLGWENVDEL
-1274 DQLEGGK
+1274 QEGQ
-1281 FEWPMLSFGWNLA
+1281 FQWPMLSFGWNLA
-1294 DVLRKTKEQKVA
+1294 DVLRKTKEQKIA
-1306 QAAAAAAATV
+1306 QA
-1316 ATAAITQE
+1316 QE
-1324 GTGIDASLPEGNGP
+1324 AIDASAPEVEDEVELDKEAPNVRDAAEVDEEDGLKMENGVIA
-1338 ESTSEGT
+1338 E
-1345 EKPAIENDGPDETEK
+1345 
-1360 TTANQE
+1360 
-1366 DQNPDD
+1366 
-1372 VNNVE
+1372 VE
-1377 KNENGQS
+1377 KSQVDGEDDTGDKKTDS
-1384 EEEALLEIGTWSN
+1384 DGTLLEIGTWSN
-1397 EMAAG
+1397 EMA
-1402 VDTGD
+1402 V
-1407 DGESGV
+1407 GV
-1413 GGGKGAFLRYDSD
+1413 GTDNDMGEEGRRGASSPSFLRYDSD
-1426 CASNSSGNYYSSDEY
+1426 CSSNSSANFYSSDEY
-1441 DEEEDGY
+1441 DEEDDYY
-1448 LYDDS
+1448 LYDGSEKPKNAIEPSQEAVSGTDNANDS
-1453 GGGASDEESAL
+1453 GDKPGSRNRTITQSQDTVVNLGG
-1464 PAITAA
+1464 
-1470 TTGESGTEPGTL
+1470 
-1482 CEMNGSGKSAQA
+1482 
-1494 APETI
+1494 
-1499 VSTVRRLKIEFKSE
+1499 RLKIEFKSE
-1513 TIAEA
+1513 TDAEA
-1518 IDSERDLQ
+1518 IDSECDLQ

-1534 IQRSRQNERLY
+1534 IERSRQNDMLY
-1545 QITKN
+1545 QSSKN
-1550 AAEGFSCSLA
+1550 AVDGFCYSPSDRQCAE
-1560 LGTMDA
+1560 
-1566 NERAQ
+1566 EREQ
-1571 AEQRFAEQKNHT
+1571 AEQRFERQKNHT
-1583 KDAIRLHGTLVR
+1583 KDTIRQQGSLVR
-1595 WNESLTVEHWRSR
+1595 WNEPLSVSHWRSK
-1608 LEANE
+1608 LDESEA
-1613 LATMTALMNDMGGRA
+1613 ATLGALMDDLGGQP
-1628 FIEFVPYIEEQALFT
+1628 FTELVPYVEPEQLFE
-1643 ILIRNGSTG
+1643 LLVRNGSSG
-1652 ERWLRLHDLYQLN
+1652 ERWLRLHDLYCLN
-1665 ARFFPEQYTVLRGG
+1665 RPFFPERYTIFRGG
-1679 SHFDHFLDEDEG
+1679 SQFDNFLDESCQEG
-1691 HDRKCNDLGDG
+1691 EGA
-1702 SQTKVI
+1702 SSPPKVI
-1708 TLTIRD
+1708 ELTICD
-1714 PFPAIAAGQT
+1714 PFPAIAAGQM
-1724 ACNYKVS
+1724 ACNYKPKQHSMRSDEANKNGHDSAGVLS
-1731 QDPETD
+1731 TTD
-1737 IAKQCNGE
+1737 EAGGV
-1745 QQQPHDD
+1745 DYF
-1752 ETTSITFNF
+1752 SF
-1761 DEQPDLEHHPGPSPA
+1761 DYQPDLSQHPGPSPA

-1915 EDLER
+1915 EDVDRFDLQ
-1920 RNILTHT
+1920 HADS
-1927 NPGTQGVNGQ
+1927 NG
-1937 PDMDNDDNDDDNNDG
+1937 G
-1952 EDEEDDSDDDEDEDE
+1952 EDGNE
-1967 DDDDDDDDDDE
+1967 DDDDDDDDDEDDTTTGE
-1978 CNEGGS
+1978 GNEHEADNGS
-1984 DFFSC
+1984 C
-1989 FIPYN
+1989 YIPYN

-2038 PIRSNNGVPK
+2038 PIREPPVKLNSNNETALTPYKATGQNDGPLSTGVTI
-2048 AINTGNTQELVQYG
+2048 A
-2062 RGTVDITEYG
+2062 EYG

-2084 NITFGGLE
+2084 NITFGGIE
-2092 AGAHATARELNRLLE
+2092 TGAAATSRELARLLQ
-2107 GFEVF
+2107 GFEEF
-2112 ERSLGYHFQD
+2112 EQALGYRFRD

-2178 RSALVNNTIFAAL
+2178 RSALVNNTIFASL
-2191 AVRHGFHRYFLHLS
+2191 AVRHGFHKYFLHLS

-2236 DDDMLA
+2236 DDELGEYGAMGE
-2242 ADGGF
+2242 DGP
-2247 GGGFGEIEG
+2247 GEG
-2256 GQALMGS
+2256 RGV

-2287 LDSGMSLNTVWKV
+2287 LDSDMSLDTVWKV

-2331 AKFGKPEKLADG
+2331 AKFGKPEKLTDG

-2375 ALRQLKKLGYSSH
+2375 ALRQLKKLGYANH

>member
-1 MTVLHWM
+1 MSLFHWTDG
-8 ERNIHTT
+8 NIHTT

-55 LRSDRDERREEDAA
+55 MRSERWGNPGA
-69 AASNRRPRKT
+69 PRKT
-79 VFLTERTDR
+79 VYLTPRVDRT
-88 AVLASMVANLTDLTV
+88 LLSSMVSNLTDLK
-103 STVANDGE
+103 VANVGAE
-111 LSSRYDLA
+111 LGNGDLHEPDCTHSAITTDVASADVIFFGSDSS
-119 ASDVLFMSSAAVLL
+119 LL
-133 ELLDQAE
+133 EYIDQGT
-140 VLRVEH
+140 VQVEDVS
-146 IRLLIVDECHKT
+146 LLIVEECHKS
-158 YGHPELWEVC
+158 YGHQELWEIC
-168 SRIERSNGTRTKI
+168 SRLDRNANRSPKHSTRI
-181 VGLAGPLHGA
+181 LGLAGPLHGA
-191 SCTPERLC
+191 GCTPERLC
-199 WELQCLERCLR
+199 WELHYLERCLR

-220 SILRFSTKPTELI
+220 SVLRFSTKPTELI
-233 LECTPA
+233 LECVPA
-239 RASPLARHLRAL
+239 QPSKLSQY
-251 ILRQIAFLQDHRY
+251 LRQLVQTHISYLQNHRY
-264 DPLAMYGMDANE
+264 DPLALYDLE
-276 SDDLP
+276 STESSSDKLGADGKSDCDEEADDL
-281 VVNGETD
+281 
-288 GEKENDEE
+288 
-296 DEFRRELR
+296 RRELR
-304 SIPDPK
+304 SIPDPTV
-310 AAPLRYLQQYL
+310 APLSYLHQYL
-321 ELLDEFGPWGA
+321 DLLTEFGPWGA
-332 DRGALDLLT
+332 DRGALELLT
-341 TIEKEKIRT
+341 TIEREKIHT
-350 PYERHFLLLCM
+350 PYERHFLLLQL
-361 VSTVLVQARSMAAGV
+361 VSTVLVTTRATVAWV
-376 FARYSTEIERI
+376 FTKYASELERI
-387 RRYSTPKVRRLLE
+387 KRFSTPKVGRLLE

-405 GEQQARP
+405 GEQRNRP
-412 NDQHTNNGSTTL
+412 KDRCQLSALHHHQH
-424 QHQQQ
+424 HQQRIL
-429 QQQQMMYCF
+429 YCF
-438 CRTADCKELGKEYH
+438 CRNVECNELEKQYH
-452 TFGTRIG
+452 SFEAQMS
-459 DVGERIDRLAKQLHT
+459 DVDERIKRLEDLLSSARKQTEKLSQKHKAT
-474 VRHATDRLMLKHRNR
+474 ETAATDGVN
-489 DGGFS
+489 GVQ
-494 EMNAGSSPRHHGTAQ
+494 SPRHGHE
-509 PHTDGR
+509 GR
-515 PGNLRR
+515 VNNFRR
-521 RRCFPGSGAGGGGG
+521 KRFPGGGMGGG
-535 GGGPPWLNGAT
+535 
-546 GYHQRGHH
+546 HSHH
-554 DSGGGATE
+554 KSTDTTD
-562 ALCGLIFCHDR
+562 ALCGLIFCNNR
-573 SIARIL
+573 SMARIL

-584 EVARSQPE
+584 EISRSQREFDFISP
-592 YAFLS
+592 
-597 AQYTVD
+597 QYTVD
-603 KVVDPLTDAQH
+603 KVANPQTDAQQ

-630 MHDCNLLIG
+630 MHECNLLIG

-653 LVIRWSQPSNYRSY
+653 LVIRWNSPSNYRSY

-680 HILFVTPD
+680 HILFVTPEYAAPAPGELD
-688 VGSGGDKSL
+688 EEESVAELS
-697 KHDQPLDDP
+697 LDDEALT
-706 IQVDEDTAGGDGV
+706 VDKTADV
-719 LDRNVGCADPADKE
+719 RPEPDDEVIKQ
-733 LIERCTDA
+733 CTDV

-755 LLSKCRNGEPEDGE
+755 LLAKCRNGEPLEWE
-769 LKHAD
+769 LKHAE
-774 CFNHCLEIFR
+774 CFNHCLEVYR
-784 AAPAPDRSPQA
+784 PGSVGETNGPV
-795 SGGASLG
+795 ASLWLG
-802 LSNAVQT
+802 NAVQT

-829 RCATTVRNDRTLYQ
+829 RCATTVRKGRKLYQ

-868 ARRMA
+868 ARRLA
-873 AYIACRMLHAAGELD
+873 AYTTCRMLHAAGELD
-888 HSFQPFGK
+888 NSFQPYGK

-907 NFELDELDAKI
+907 NFELEETDAII
-918 LSENNDPRPGT
+918 LSKNSDPRPGT

-943 FNECRPEVGTTAYL
+943 FNDCRPDVDTVAYL
-957 YYMRMELICPI
+957 YHIRMELICPI

-978 IYAPEESPQGFGI
+978 IYAPEDSPQGFGI
-991 LTTKLIPKISSFP
+991 LTRKLIPKISSFP

-1018 CPQRVQLTEQQLSMV
+1018 CPQRVQLSVQQLEMV
-1033 NCFVRYTFTKVL
+1033 NCFVKYTFTKVL

-1061 CFFIVPTIRKQTDD
+1061 CFFIVPTISRSVPNGVGNDPSAQSDE
-1075 GGDVQ
+1075 VV
-1080 VDWAFVEKIALN
+1080 VDWEFVEKIATN
-1092 VDRSGP
+1092 VHRSGP

-1103 EARKG
+1103 EARQG
-1108 YQFDV
+1108 YTFDV
-1113 NRFRDAVVMPWY
+1113 SKFRDAVVMPWY

-1134 YVAEICHHL
+1134 YVAEICNHL

-1158 EYYHRKYDI
+1158 EYYHRKYSI
-1167 QIQNVR
+1167 HIQNLR

-1259 RRQVARDLKLGREDL
+1259 RCQVARDLRLGWENVDEL
-1274 DQLEGGK
+1274 QGGQ
-1281 FEWPMLSFGWNLA
+1281 FQWPMLSFGWNLA
-1294 DVLRKTKEQKVA
+1294 DVLRKTKEQKIAQTEAMAVEPAEAQIVSEEKEVA
-1306 QAAAAAAATV
+1306 NAQKNLE
-1316 ATAAITQE
+1316 QE
-1324 GTGIDASLPEGNGP
+1324 ADEEDGLKKENGVIEGNGD
-1338 ESTSEGT
+1338 EQAGAGKDT
-1345 EKPAIENDGPDETEK
+1345 EEKETDGD
-1360 TTANQE
+1360 
-1366 DQNPDD
+1366 
-1372 VNNVE
+1372 
-1377 KNENGQS
+1377 G
-1384 EEEALLEIGTWSN
+1384 ALLEIGTWSN

-1402 VDTGD
+1402 VGTGED
-1407 DGESGV
+1407 NDEPGRR
-1413 GGGKGAFLRYDSD
+1413 GASSPSFLRYDSD
-1426 CASNSSGNYYSSDEY
+1426 CTSNSSANFYSSDEY
-1441 DEEEDGY
+1441 DEDEDYY
-1448 LYDDS
+1448 LFDGS
-1453 GGGASDEESAL
+1453 EKPPPPTL
-1464 PAITAA
+1464 QAIE
-1470 TTGESGTEPGTL
+1470 GPE
-1482 CEMNGSGKSAQA
+1482 A
-1494 APETI
+1494 APPNTTSESNNKTGKKLNA
-1499 VSTVRRLKIEFKSE
+1499 TQQDATLNLGGRLKIEFKSE
-1513 TIAEA
+1513 TVAEA
-1518 IDSERDLQ
+1518 IDSECDLQ

-1534 IQRSRQNERLY
+1534 IQRLRQNDMLY
-1545 QITKN
+1545 QSSKN
-1550 AAEGFSCSLA
+1550 AVDGFCYSPTDQQCA
-1560 LGTMDA
+1560 D
-1566 NERAQ
+1566 ERQ
-1571 AEQRFAEQKNHT
+1571 TAEQKFEEQKNHT
-1583 KDAIRLHGTLVR
+1583 KDAIRHQGTLVR
-1595 WNESLTVEHWRSR
+1595 WNEPLSASHWRSK
-1608 LEANE
+1608 LEE
-1613 LATMTALMNDMGGRA
+1613 EEMATLSALMDDLGGLP
-1628 FIEFVPYIEEQALFT
+1628 FMEFVPFVEAERLFD
-1643 ILIRNGSTG
+1643 LLVRNGSNG
-1652 ERWLRLHDLYQLN
+1652 ERWLRLQDLYRLN
-1665 ARFFPEQYTVLRGG
+1665 EPFFPEQYAILRGG
-1679 SHFDHFLDEDEG
+1679 SQFDNFLDESDERSA
-1691 HDRKCNDLGDG
+1691 DPA
-1702 SQTKVI
+1702 QAKVI
-1708 TLTIRD
+1708 ELTVRD
-1714 PFPAIAAGQT
+1714 PFPAIAAGET
-1724 ACNYKVS
+1724 ACNYKPNHS
-1731 QDPETD
+1731 MR
-1737 IAKQCNGE
+1737 NGATGSGSE
-1745 QQQPHDD
+1745 GNSTATLVDADD
-1752 ETTSITFNF
+1752 DSFSF
-1761 DEQPDLEHHPGPSPA
+1761 DYQPDLNQHPGPSPA

-1802 FLKYAITT
+1802 YLKYAITT

-1869 KELEQTLIDAKIP
+1869 KDLEQTLIDAKIP

-1889 DLPDIKRLSCA
+1889 DLPDIKRLSCT
-1900 EICQLVKERARAKRR
+1900 EICELVKERARAKRK
-1915 EDLER
+1915 EELEQTADLQ
-1920 RNILTHT
+1920 T
-1927 NPGTQGVNGQ
+1927 NECNG
-1937 PDMDNDDNDDDNNDG
+1937 
-1952 EDEEDDSDDDEDEDE
+1952 EEES
-1967 DDDDDDDDDDE
+1967 DDDDDE
-1978 CNEGGS
+1978 EDTMNGEIN
-1984 DFFSC
+1984 DDEMDYFSC

-2038 PIRSNNGVPK
+2038 PIREPPSSSSPSKKLLDANTPTMLSRYG
-2048 AINTGNTQELVQYG
+2048 AIEQDALQHSTAT
-2062 RGTVDITEYG
+2062 IAEYG

-2084 NITFGGLE
+2084 NITFGGIVS
-2092 AGAHATARELNRLLE
+2092 GATATARELARLLE
-2107 GFEVF
+2107 GFDVF
-2112 ERSLGYHFQD
+2112 EQVLDYRFKD

-2178 RSALVNNTIFAAL
+2178 RSALVNNTIFASL
-2191 AVRHGFHRYFLHLS
+2191 AVRHGFHKYFLHLS

-2222 GHRITEEEYYLPDE
+2222 GHRITEEEYYLPGE
-2236 DDDMLA
+2236 DDELGELGGITAQDGM
-2242 ADGGF
+2242 ADGRG
-2247 GGGFGEIEG
+2247 I
-2256 GQALMGS
+2256 

-2287 LDSGMSLNTVWKV
+2287 LDSDMSLDTVWKV

-2375 ALRQLKKLGYSSH
+2375 ALRQLKKLSNANHH

>member
-1 MTVLHWM
+1 MSLFHWTDG
-8 ERNIHTT
+8 NIHTT

-27 SMAREENLI
+27 AMAREENLI

-55 LRSDRDERREEDAA
+55 MRSERWEHPETTA
-69 AASNRRPRKT
+69 RKT
-79 VFLTERTDR
+79 VYLTPRVDRT
-88 AVLASMVANLTDLTV
+88 LLSSMVSNLTDLKVANVGLEEFSEGLPELDTSGQSAV
-103 STVANDGE
+103 STDVA
-111 LSSRYDLA
+111 SA
-119 ASDVLFMSSAAVLL
+119 DVLFFGSDSTLL
-133 ELLDQAE
+133 EYIEQGKVQTED
-140 VLRVEH
+140 VS
-146 IRLLIVDECHKT
+146 LLIVEECHKS
-158 YGHPELWEVC
+158 YGHQELWEIC
-168 SRIERSNGTRTKI
+168 SRLVCKMNQRTRI
-181 VGLAGPLHGA
+181 LGLAGPLHGA
-191 SCTPERLC
+191 GCTPERLC
-199 WELQCLERCLR
+199 WELHYLERCLR

-220 SILRFSTKPTELI
+220 SVLRFSTKPTELI
-233 LECTPA
+233 LECVPA
-239 RASPLARHLRAL
+239 HPSKLSQNLRKL
-251 ILRQIAFLQDHRY
+251 IQGHITYLQNHRY
-264 DPLAMYGMDANE
+264 DPLALYDLDSNE
-276 SDDLP
+276 SASDKVGADGKSERDEEEDDL
-281 VVNGETD
+281 
-288 GEKENDEE
+288 
-296 DEFRRELR
+296 RRELR
-304 SIPDPK
+304 SIPDPTV
-310 AAPLRYLQQYL
+310 APLSYLQQYL
-321 ELLDEFGPWGA
+321 DLLAEFGPWGA
-332 DRGALDLLT
+332 DRGALELLT

-350 PYERHFLLLCM
+350 PYERHFLLLQL
-361 VSTVLVQARSMAAGV
+361 VSTALVSTRAIVASV
-376 FARYSTEIERI
+376 FAQYTTELERI
-387 RRYSTPKVRRLLE
+387 KRFSTPKVGRLLE

-405 GEQQARP
+405 GEQRNRPKERCPQATLHH
-412 NDQHTNNGSTTL
+412 QHVH
-424 QHQQQ
+424 HQAKIL
-429 QQQQMMYCF
+429 YCF
-438 CRTADCKELGKEYH
+438 CRNGECNDLEKRYH
-452 TFGTRIG
+452 SFEAQIAHV
-459 DVGERIDRLAKQLHT
+459 DERIKRLEDLLGATRKQAERLCQKHK
-474 VRHATDRLMLKHRNR
+474 ASELLSTDGINGMQ
-489 DGGFS
+489 
-494 EMNAGSSPRHHGTAQ
+494 SPRH
-509 PHTDGR
+509 DGR
-515 PGNLRR
+515 VNNFRR
-521 RRCFPGSGAGGGGG
+521 KRFPGGMGGG
-535 GGGPPWLNGAT
+535 
-546 GYHQRGHH
+546 HSHH
-554 DSGGGATE
+554 KSNDTTD
-562 ALCGLIFCHDR
+562 ALCGLIFCNNR
-573 SIARIL
+573 SMARIL

-584 EVARSQPE
+584 EISRSQREFDFISP
-592 YAFLS
+592 
-597 AQYTVD
+597 QYTVD
-603 KVVDPLTDAQH
+603 KVANPQTDAQQ

-630 MHDCNLLIG
+630 MHECNLLIG

-653 LVIRWSQPSNYRSY
+653 LVIRWNSPSNYRSY

-680 HILFVTPD
+680 HILFVTPEQLVASSAEQAEPMD
-688 VGSGGDKSL
+688 E
-697 KHDQPLDDP
+697 PLRNDS
-706 IQVDEDTAGGDGV
+706 QANECEAEKDEPN
-719 LDRNVGCADPADKE
+719 LE
-733 LIERCTDA
+733 LIKRSTDA

-755 LLSKCRNGEPEDGE
+755 LLAKCRNGEPVEWE
-769 LKHAD
+769 LKHAE
-774 CFNHCLEIFR
+774 CFNHCLEVYRPGIDN
-784 AAPAPDRSPQA
+784 PSIVGPPC
-795 SGGASLG
+795 ASLWLG
-802 LSNAVQT
+802 NAVQT

-829 RCATTVRNDRTLYQ
+829 RCATTVRKGRTLYQ

-858 LGLPMPTETL
+858 LGLPMTTETL

-873 AYIACRMLHAAGELD
+873 AYMSCRMLHAAGELD
-888 HSFQPFGK
+888 HSFQPYGK
-896 EAFRAFEADWE
+896 EAFRAFESDWE
-907 NFELDELDAKI
+907 NFELEETDAKI
-918 LSENNDPRPGT
+918 LSENSDPRPGT

-943 FNECRPEVGTTAYL
+943 FNDCRPDVGTVAYL
-957 YYMRMELICPI
+957 YHIRMELICPI

-1018 CPQRVQLTEQQLSMV
+1018 CPQRVHLSAQQLEMV
-1033 NCFVRYTFTKVL
+1033 NCFVKYTFTKVL

-1050 LMLYDANATEN
+1050 LMLYDSNAVEN
-1061 CFFIVPTIRKQTDD
+1061 CFFIVPTIRRSGVPNGSDSQPDN
-1075 GGDVQ
+1075 VM
-1080 VDWAFVEKIALN
+1080 VDWEFVEKIATN
-1092 VDRSGP
+1092 VYRSGP

-1103 EARKG
+1103 EARQG
-1108 YQFDV
+1108 YAFDV
-1113 NRFRDAVVMPWY
+1113 GKFRDAVVMPWY

-1134 YVAEICHHL
+1134 YVAEICNHL

-1158 EYYHRKYDI
+1158 EYYHRKYSI
-1167 QIQNVR
+1167 HIQNQR

-1259 RRQVARDLKLGREDL
+1259 RRQVARDLRLGWENVDELRAGHF
-1274 DQLEGGK
+1274 Q
-1281 FEWPMLSFGWNLA
+1281 WPMLSFGWNLA
-1294 DVLRKTKEQKVA
+1294 DVLRKTKEQKIAQSVGAENEPLADCAVA
-1306 QAAAAAAATV
+1306 DEKERV
-1316 ATAAITQE
+1316 KGEDAIVEVDEEDGLKKEKGTLDGDDDDNASADKEKE
-1324 GTGIDASLPEGNGP
+1324 GKETDA
-1338 ESTSEGT
+1338 
-1345 EKPAIENDGPDETEK
+1345 DG
-1360 TTANQE
+1360 
-1366 DQNPDD
+1366 
-1372 VNNVE
+1372 
-1377 KNENGQS
+1377 S
-1384 EEEALLEIGTWSN
+1384 LLEIGTWSN

-1402 VDTGD
+1402 VATGD
-1407 DGESGV
+1407 DNDDMEDGV
-1413 GGGKGAFLRYDSD
+1413 RRGPSSPSFLRYDSD
-1426 CASNSSGNYYSSDEY
+1426 CSSNSSANFYCSDSDYY
-1441 DEEEDGY
+1441 EEEDHY
-1448 LYDDS
+1448 LFDDTDRPIN
-1453 GGGASDEESAL
+1453 GL
-1464 PAITAA
+1464 PAIEGPEAVTNAA
-1470 TTGESGTEPGTL
+1470 NESNSKGCKKLPANQQETTVNLGG
-1482 CEMNGSGKSAQA
+1482 
-1494 APETI
+1494 
-1499 VSTVRRLKIEFKSE
+1499 RLKIEFKTE
-1513 TIAEA
+1513 NDAEA
-1518 IDSERDLQ
+1518 IDSECDLQ
-1526 RQRTQQSI
+1526 RRRTQQSI
-1534 IQRSRQNERLY
+1534 IQRLRQNDMLY
-1545 QITKN
+1545 QSSKN
-1550 AAEGFSCSLA
+1550 AVDGFCYSPSDRLCAE
-1560 LGTMDA
+1560 
-1566 NERAQ
+1566 ERQ
-1571 AEQRFAEQKNHT
+1571 TAEQSFEEQKNHT
-1583 KDAIRLHGTLVR
+1583 KDTIRQQGTLVR
-1595 WNESLTVEHWRSR
+1595 WNEQLSVRHWRSK
-1608 LEANE
+1608 LEEEE
-1613 LATMTALMNDMGGRA
+1613 LATLSSLMDDLGGLPFR
-1628 FIEFVPYIEEQALFT
+1628 EFVPYVEAEQLFE
-1643 ILIRNGSTG
+1643 LLVRNGSNG
-1652 ERWLRLHDLYQLN
+1652 ERWLRLDDLYVLN
-1665 ARFFPEQYTVLRGG
+1665 EPYFPERYTVLRGG
-1679 SHFDHFLDEDEG
+1679 SQFDNFLDETHEHSDP
-1691 HDRKCNDLGDG
+1691 
-1702 SQTKVI
+1702 SQGKVI
-1708 TLTIRD
+1708 ELTIRD

-1724 ACNYKVS
+1724 ACNYKPKHS
-1731 QDPETD
+1731 MRSGATGNSGTD
-1737 IAKQCNGE
+1737 SSPCVLSDGE
-1745 QQQPHDD
+1745 RF
-1752 ETTSITFNF
+1752 SF
-1761 DEQPDLEHHPGPSPA
+1761 DYQPDLNQHPGPSPA

-1869 KELEQTLIDAKIP
+1869 KNLEQKLMDAKIP

-1889 DLPDIKRLSCA
+1889 DLPDIKRLSCD
-1900 EICQLVKERARAKRR
+1900 EICEIIKERSRAKRK

-1920 RNILTHT
+1920 IELPATDAC
-1927 NPGTQGVNGQ
+1927 NG
-1937 PDMDNDDNDDDNNDG
+1937 DK
-1952 EDEEDDSDDDEDEDE
+1952 DSE
-1967 DDDDDDDDDDE
+1967 DDDDDEEDTINGEEIDDE
-1978 CNEGGS
+1978 MDYN
-1984 DFFSC
+1984 SC

-2038 PIRSNNGVPK
+2038 PIREPPQQMRDQSNPPT
-2048 AINTGNTQELVQYG
+2048 ALSRYEEIERDALQTTA
-2062 RGTVDITEYG
+2062 TIAEYG

-2084 NITFGGLE
+2084 NITFGGIDI
-2092 AGAHATARELNRLLE
+2092 GATATARELARLLQ
-2107 GFEVF
+2107 GFAVF
-2112 ERSLGYHFQD
+2112 EEVLGYQFQD

-2178 RSALVNNTIFAAL
+2178 RSALVNNTIFASL
-2191 AVRHGFHRYFLHLS
+2191 AVRHGFHKYFLHLS

-2222 GHRITEEEYYLPDE
+2222 GHRITEEEYYLQDE
-2236 DDDMLA
+2236 DDELGEFGMA
-2242 ADGGF
+2242 VQVGVGGIGEEGGGIADGRG
-2247 GGGFGEIEG
+2247 I
-2256 GQALMGS
+2256 

-2287 LDSGMSLNTVWKV
+2287 LDSDMSLDTVWKV

-2349 VEVFGKGT
+2349 VEVFGKGK

-2375 ALRQLKKLGYSSH
+2375 ALRQLKKLSNANH

>member
-1 MTVLHWM
+1 MSLFHWTDG
-8 ERNIHTT
+8 NIHTT

-27 SMAREENLI
+27 AMAREENLI
-36 VCLAH
+36 VCIAH

-55 LRSDRDERREEDAA
+55 MRTDRWDNPEA
-69 AASNRRPRKT
+69 PRKT
-79 VFLTERTDR
+79 IYLTRFDR
-88 AVLASMVANLTDLTV
+88 SLLSSMVSNLTDLQ
-103 STVANDGE
+103 VANVLDDAEGSE
-111 LSSRYDLA
+111 EAREQDVSNVPVETDV
-119 ASDVLFMSSAAVLL
+119 ASADVLFFGSDTTLL
-133 ELLDQAE
+133 QYIENGTI
-140 VLRVEH
+140 RVED
-146 IRLLIVDECHKT
+146 ISLLIVDECHKS
-158 YGHPELWEVC
+158 YGRLELWEIC
-168 SRIERSNGTRTKI
+168 GRLTHQTTQRARIL
-181 VGLAGPLHGA
+181 GLAGPLHGA
-191 SCTPERLC
+191 GCTPERLC
-199 WELQCLERCLR
+199 WELHYLERCLR

-220 SILRFSTKPTELI
+220 SVLRFSTKPTELI
-233 LECTPA
+233 LECIPA
-239 RASPLARHLRAL
+239 KPSNLAQLLRML
-251 ILRQIAFLQDHRY
+251 IKRQIAFLKQHRY
-264 DPLAMYGMDANE
+264 EPLAVYGFDGNDSA
-276 SDDLP
+276 SDKLD
-281 VVNGETD
+281 TD
-288 GEKENDEE
+288 GEAERDEEND
-296 DEFRRELR
+296 DLRRELR
-304 SIPDPK
+304 SIPDPTVG
-310 AAPLRYLQQYL
+310 PLSYLQQYL
-321 ELLDEFGPWGA
+321 ELLNEFGPWGA
-332 DRGALDLLT
+332 DRGALELLT
-341 TIEKEKIRT
+341 TIDQEKVKV
-350 PYERHFLLLCM
+350 PYDRHFLLFCM
-361 VSTVLVQARSMAAGV
+361 VYTTLLQARAMVASV
-376 FARYSTEIERI
+376 FAQHDTEMERI
-387 RRYSTPKVRRLLE
+387 KRYSTPKVRRLLE

-405 GEQQARP
+405 GEQRNRP
-412 NDQHTNNGSTTL
+412 KDRNQPAIMHHHQHVHN
-424 QHQQQ
+424 QQRIL
-429 QQQQMMYCF
+429 YCF
-438 CRTADCKELGKEYH
+438 CRNAECKDLEKSYQ
-452 TFGTRIG
+452 TFGAQVA
-459 DVGERIDRLAKQLHT
+459 DVDERIKQLDGLLASVRKQTERLNQKYRAVDHT
-474 VRHATDRLMLKHRNR
+474 AI
-489 DGGFS
+489 DGGGGAIG
-494 EMNAGSSPRHHGTAQ
+494 MQSPRHGQENRT
-509 PHTDGR
+509 
-515 PGNLRR
+515 NNFRR
-521 RRCFPGSGAGGGGG
+521 RRFPGGGH
-535 GGGPPWLNGAT
+535 P
-546 GYHQRGHH
+546 HH
-554 DSGGGATE
+554 KSNDTTD
-562 ALCGLIFCHDR
+562 ALCGLIFCNNR
-573 SIARIL
+573 AMARIL

-584 EVARSQPE
+584 EVSRSQREFDFISP
-592 YAFLS
+592 
-597 AQYTVD
+597 QYTVD
-603 KVVDPLTDAQH
+603 KVANPQLCVKQTAS
-614 AALEHRKQEEV
+614 EHRKQEEV

-630 MHDCNLLIG
+630 MHECNLLIG

-653 LVIRWSQPSNYRSY
+653 LVIRWNSPSNYRSY

-680 HILFVTPD
+680 HVLFVTPENSAGQTGQHD
-688 VGSGGDKSL
+688 DMESIEDFSL
-697 KHDQPLDDP
+697 DGPEEPVKDSTTEPMDEQDQR
-706 IQVDEDTAGGDGV
+706 T
-719 LDRNVGCADPADKE
+719 
-733 LIERCTDA
+733 IEKATDA
-741 MIERVAIYR
+741 MIEQVAIYR

-755 LLSKCRNGEPEDGE
+755 LLAKCRNGEPPDWE

-774 CFNHCLEIFR
+774 CFNHCLEVYR
-784 AAPAPDRSPQA
+784 P
-795 SGGASLG
+795 GGEGANHSYGTCASLWLG
-802 LSNAVQT
+802 NAVQT

-829 RCATTVRNDRTLYQ
+829 RCATTVRKGRKLYQ

-868 ARRMA
+868 ARRLA
-873 AYIACRMLHAAGELD
+873 AYMTCRMLHAAGELD
-888 HSFQPFGK
+888 NSFQPFGK

-907 NFELDELDAKI
+907 NFELEESDAKI
-918 LSENNDPRPGT
+918 LSENSDPRPGT

-943 FNECRPEVGTTAYL
+943 FNDCRPDKATIAYL
-957 YYMRMELICPI
+957 YHIRMELICPI

-1018 CPQRVQLTEQQLSMV
+1018 CPQRVRLSAHQLEMV
-1033 NCFVRYTFTKVL
+1033 NCFVKYTFTKVL

-1061 CFFIVPTIRKQTDD
+1061 CFFIVPTIKQPVPGRNIPSTGKDEALLATD
-1075 GGDVQ
+1075 VT
-1080 VDWAFVEKIALN
+1080 VDWEFVEKIATN
-1092 VDRSGP
+1092 VHRSGP

-1108 YQFDV
+1108 YSFDV
-1113 NRFRDAVVMPWY
+1113 SKFRDAVVMPWY

-1134 YVAEICHHL
+1134 YVAEICNHL
-1143 SPKSAF
+1143 SPKSTF

-1158 EYYHRKYDI
+1158 EYYHRKYKI
-1167 QIQNVR
+1167 HIQNLR

-1259 RRQVARDLKLGREDL
+1259 RRQVARDLCLGWENVDEL
-1274 DQLEGGK
+1274 QEGQ
-1281 FEWPMLSFGWNLA
+1281 FQWPMLSFGWNLA
-1294 DVLRKTKEQKVA
+1294 DVLRKTKEQKIA
-1306 QAAAAAAATV
+1306 QAQEAAEP
-1316 ATAAITQE
+1316 TA
-1324 GTGIDASLPEGNGP
+1324 PE
-1338 ESTSEGT
+1338 EVT
-1345 EKPAIENDGPDETEK
+1345 EVETEK
-1360 TTANQE
+1360 EVPNVPDPVEVDEE
-1366 DQNPDD
+1366 DGL
-1372 VNNVE
+1372 
-1377 KNENGQS
+1377 KKENGAITDIETIES
-1384 EEEALLEIGTWSN
+1384 NGEEDTEDKKTDSDGALLEIGTWSN
-1397 EMAAG
+1397 EMAVG
-1402 VDTGD
+1402 VGAENDMG
-1407 DGESGV
+1407 DGERR
-1413 GGGKGAFLRYDSD
+1413 GALSPSFLRYDSD
-1426 CASNSSGNYYSSDEY
+1426 CSSNSSANFYSSDEY
-1441 DEEEDGY
+1441 DDEDDYY
-1448 LYDDS
+1448 LFDGS
-1453 GGGASDEESAL
+1453 EKPKNAL
-1464 PAITAA
+1464 
-1470 TTGESGTEPGTL
+1470 ESGQDKQSSTDNANESSDKT
-1482 CEMNGSGKSAQA
+1482 GSKKAIANPQDTMVNLGG
-1494 APETI
+1494 
-1499 VSTVRRLKIEFKSE
+1499 RLKIEFKSE
-1513 TIAEA
+1513 TDAEA
-1518 IDSERDLQ
+1518 IDSECDLQ

-1534 IQRSRQNERLY
+1534 IERSRQNDMLY
-1545 QITKN
+1545 QNSKN
-1550 AAEGFSCSLA
+1550 AVDGFCYSPSDQQCAE
-1560 LGTMDA
+1560 
-1566 NERAQ
+1566 EREF
-1571 AEQRFAEQKNHT
+1571 AEQRFEVQKNLT
-1583 KDAIRLHGTLVR
+1583 KDIIRQQGSLVR
-1595 WNESLTVEHWRSR
+1595 WNEPLSISHWRSK
-1608 LEANE
+1608 LDDAE
-1613 LATMTALMNDMGGRA
+1613 LATLGALMDDLGGQP
-1628 FIEFVPYIEEQALFT
+1628 FTEFVPYVEPEQLFE
-1643 ILIRNGSTG
+1643 LLVRNGSKG
-1652 ERWLRLHDLYQLN
+1652 ERWLRLHDLYSLN
-1665 ARFFPEQYTVLRGG
+1665 APFFPERYTIFRGG
-1679 SHFDHFLDEDEG
+1679 SQFDNFLDENCKLDEDETLQPKAI
-1691 HDRKCNDLGDG
+1691 D
-1702 SQTKVI
+1702 
-1708 TLTIRD
+1708 LTICD

-1724 ACNYKVS
+1724 ACNYK
-1731 QDPETD
+1731 P
-1737 IAKQCNGE
+1737 KQHSKRNEVKQNG
-1745 QQQPHDD
+1745 HDSKGVLSRALA
-1752 ETTSITFNF
+1752 EEAFSF
-1761 DEQPDLEHHPGPSPA
+1761 DYQPDLSQHPGPSPA

-1900 EICQLVKERARAKRR
+1900 EICQLVKERARARR
-1915 EDLER
+1915 KDDFDRLDLQ
-1920 RNILTHT
+1920 NAHC
-1927 NPGTQGVNGQ
+1927 N
-1937 PDMDNDDNDDDNNDG
+1937 G
-1952 EDEEDDSDDDEDEDE
+1952 EDENEDDDE
-1967 DDDDDDDDDDE
+1967 DDDDDDDDDTTTGDE
-1978 CNEGGS
+1978 DEHEADNGS
-1984 DFFSC
+1984 C
-1989 FIPYN
+1989 YIPYN

-2038 PIRSNNGVPK
+2038 PIREPSEKLNANSETALAPYGG
-2048 AINTGNTQELVQYG
+2048 TGRDDEVLSIAVT
-2062 RGTVDITEYG
+2062 IAEYG
-2072 HWVAPPSPMVRA
+2072 HWLAPPSPMVRA
-2084 NITFGGLE
+2084 NITFGGIE
-2092 AGAHATARELNRLLE
+2092 TGAAATARELARLLE
-2107 GFEVF
+2107 GFDDF
-2112 ERSLGYHFQD
+2112 ERTLGYRFRD

-2178 RSALVNNTIFAAL
+2178 RSALVNNTIFASL
-2191 AVRHGFHRYFLHLS
+2191 AVRHGFHKYFLHLS

-2236 DDDMLA
+2236 DDELVEY
-2242 ADGGF
+2242 GGT
-2247 GGGFGEIEG
+2247 GYVGNGEEG
-2256 GQALMGS
+2256 PGEGRGV

-2287 LDSGMSLNTVWKV
+2287 LDSHMSLDMVWKV

-2331 AKFGKPEKLADG
+2331 AKFGKPEKLTDG

-2375 ALRQLKKLGYSSH
+2375 ALRQLKKLGYANH

>member
-1 MTVLHWM
+1 MTVFHWTDG
-8 ERNIHTT
+8 NIHTT

-27 SMAREENLI
+27 AMAREENLI

-41 NSAKEFLAVKLIQS
+41 NSAKEFLVVKLIQS
-55 LRSDRDERREEDAA
+55 LRSERAQPGASGKTIYLTARMDR
-69 AASNRRPRKT
+69 T
-79 VFLTERTDR
+79 Q
-88 AVLASMVANLTDLTV
+88 LATMVSNLTDLSVFSVDASLNEETTTEPAD
-103 STVANDGE
+103 SRVAEID
-111 LSSRYDLA
+111 A
-119 ASDVLFMSSAAVLL
+119 ADVLFFASDCT
-133 ELLDQAE
+133 LLDHLNRGI
-140 VLRVEH
+140 VRVED
-146 IRLLIVDECHKT
+146 IGLFVVDECHNI
-158 YGHPELWEVC
+158 YSHRELWEIC
-168 SRIERSNGTRTKI
+168 AKIEQSSHAQNKRTKI
-181 VGLAGPLHGA
+181 LGLAGPLHGA
-191 SCTPERLC
+191 GCAPERLS
-199 WELQCLERCLR
+199 WELQYLERCLR

-220 SILRFSTKPTELI
+220 SVLRFSTKPYELI
-233 LECTPA
+233 LECRPVRQSNLT
-239 RASPLARHLRAL
+239 RQLRSL
-251 ILRQIAFLQDHRY
+251 VGRQMAFLREHCY
-264 DPLAMYGMDANE
+264 DPLAMYGLDG
-276 SDDLP
+276 DIDGTG
-281 VVNGETD
+281 GEIDT
-288 GEKENDEE
+288 ENDDE
-296 DEFRRELR
+296 DAELRRELR
-304 SIPDPK
+304 SIPDPR
-310 AAPLRYLQQYL
+310 AAPLNYLQQYL
-321 ELLDEFGPWGA
+321 DLLDEFGPWGA
-332 DRGALDLLT
+332 DRGALELLT

-350 PYERHFLLLCM
+350 PYERHFLLLCL
-361 VSTVLVQARSMAAGV
+361 VSTVFVQVRALVASV
-376 FARYSTEIERI
+376 FVRYATEMERI
-387 RRYSTPKVRRLLE
+387 KHYSTPKVLRLLE
-400 VLAWF
+400 VLGWF
-405 GEQQARP
+405 GEQRSRPKDRSQAGMF
-412 NDQHTNNGSTTL
+412 QHNQL
-424 QHQQQ
+424 QQQ
-429 QQQQMMYCF
+429 QQQQKFIPYCF
-438 CRTADCKELGKEYH
+438 CRQPDCNELGKHYH
-452 TFGTRIG
+452 SFEGQVC
-459 DVGERIDRLAKQLHT
+459 DVGERIDRLMDHLRS
-474 VRHATDRLMLKHRNR
+474 VRQTTDRLIQKYRTSNTGTSEA
-489 DGGFS
+489 GGT
-494 EMNAGSSPRHHGTAQ
+494 GGIHQSPRHGNE
-509 PHTDGR
+509 GR
-515 PGNLRR
+515 TGNFRR
-521 RRCFPGSGAGGGGG
+521 RRFAGGGTTV
-535 GGGPPWLNGAT
+535 GGPHWAQHYHSGHKSSDAT
-546 GYHQRGHH
+546 
-554 DSGGGATE
+554 D
-562 ALCGLIFCHDR
+562 ALCGLIFCNNR
-573 SIARIL
+573 SMARIL

-584 EVARSQPE
+584 EVSRSQPGYE
-592 YAFLS
+592 FIN

-603 KVVDPLTDAQH
+603 KMVDPQTDAQH

-630 MHDCNLLIG
+630 MHECNLLIG

-653 LVIRWSQPSNYRSY
+653 LVVRWNCPSNYRSY

-688 VGSGGDKSL
+688 VTHPESEESVENLAVISDEVIE
-697 KHDQPLDDP
+697 DDT
-706 IQVDEDTAGGDGV
+706 INSDAATMDT
-719 LDRNVGCADPADKE
+719 NVRE
-733 LIERCTDA
+733 LVERSTDA
-741 MIERVAIYR
+741 MIERIAIYR

-755 LLSKCRNGEPEDGE
+755 LLAKCRNGEPAESE

-774 CFNHCLEIFR
+774 CFNHCLEIYR
-784 AAPAPDRSPQA
+784 PGKDTDGP
-795 SGGASLG
+795 SGALWLG
-802 LSNAVQT
+802 NAIQT

-829 RCATTVRNDRTLYQ
+829 RCATTDRNGQKLFQ

-868 ARRMA
+868 GRRMA
-873 AYIACRMLHAAGELD
+873 AYVACRMLHAAGELD
-888 HSFQPFGK
+888 NSFQSFGK

-907 NFELDELDAKI
+907 NFELEESDAKI
-918 LSENNDPRPGT
+918 LTENSDPRPGT

-943 FNECRPEVGTTAYL
+943 FNDCRPQADMCAYL
-957 YYMRMELICPI
+957 YHIRMELICPI

-978 IYAPEESPQGFGI
+978 IYAPEDSPQGFGI

-1018 CPQRVQLTEQQLSMV
+1018 CPQRVRLTERQLEMV

-1061 CFFIVPTIRKQTDD
+1061 CFFIVPTIKRSDMPNGD
-1075 GGDVQ
+1075 GALGPAGSDVT
-1080 VDWAFVEKIALN
+1080 VDWEFVEKIATN
-1092 VDRSGP
+1092 VHRSGP

-1108 YQFDV
+1108 YTFDV
-1113 NRFRDAVVMPWY
+1113 GKFRDAVVMPWY

-1134 YVAEICHHL
+1134 YVAEICYHL
-1143 SPKSAF
+1143 SPKSTF

-1158 EYYHRKYDI
+1158 EYYHRKYNI
-1167 QIQNVR
+1167 HIQNVR

-1259 RRQVARDLKLGREDL
+1259 RRQVARDLRLGRENVD
-1274 DQLEGGK
+1274 DFDGGK
-1281 FEWPMLSFGWNLA
+1281 FQWPMLSFGWNLA

-1306 QAAAAAAATV
+1306 QGQV
-1316 ATAAITQE
+1316 A
-1324 GTGIDASLPEGNGP
+1324 NGP
-1338 ESTSEGT
+1338 TKTSSNEVKENGVTSEDSQT
-1345 EKPAIENDGPDETEK
+1345 VETDEK
-1360 TTANQE
+1360 TEAAGGGE
-1366 DQNPDD
+1366 D
-1372 VNNVE
+1372 E
-1377 KNENGQS
+1377 S
-1384 EEEALLEIGTWSN
+1384 LLEIGMWSN

-1402 VDTGD
+1402 VGTGDVNDTGEVA
-1407 DGESGV
+1407 GRGPSSPS
-1413 GGGKGAFLRYDSD
+1413 FLRYDSD

-1441 DEEEDGY
+1441 DDDEDEY
-1448 LYDDS
+1448 LLDDPVTDEDV
-1453 GGGASDEESAL
+1453 GAQ
-1464 PAITAA
+1464 P
-1470 TTGESGTEPGTL
+1470 SGTVASIDAPTAV
-1482 CEMNGSGKSAQA
+1482 NGKANSVTQQD
-1494 APETI
+1494 TT
-1499 VSTVRRLKIEFKSE
+1499 VSVVSRLKIEFKSE
-1513 TIAEA
+1513 TVAEA

-1534 IQRSRQNERLY
+1534 IQRSRLNEQLY
-1545 QITKN
+1545 QSSKN
-1550 AAEGFSCSLA
+1550 AIDGFSCSPAIDLV
-1560 LGTMDA
+1560 
-1566 NERAQ
+1566 NEDERRQ
-1571 AEQRFAEQKNHT
+1571 AEEAFAKAKTHT
-1583 KDAIRLHGTLVR
+1583 KDIIRLHGALVR
-1595 WNESLTVEHWRSR
+1595 WDEPLSGRHWRAKVDEREAER
-1608 LEANE
+1608 LA
-1613 LATMTALMNDMGGRA
+1613 ALMDDMGGSP
-1628 FIEFVPYIEEQALFT
+1628 FVEFVPYIDEGELFE
-1643 ILIRNGSTG
+1643 LLVRNGSVG
-1652 ERWLRLHDLYQLN
+1652 ERWLRLSDLYRLN
-1665 ARFFPEQYTVLRGG
+1665 ERFFPERYTVFRGG
-1679 SHFDHFLDEDEG
+1679 SRFDHFLVDVAKG
-1691 HDRKCNDLGDG
+1691 TDG
-1702 SQTKVI
+1702 QPEAKQIV
-1708 TLTIRD
+1708 LTISD

-1724 ACNYKVS
+1724 ACNYKPKQSGVQERTVRS
-1731 QDPETD
+1731 NLTDSSYSTDEGQD
-1737 IAKQCNGE
+1737 GGF
-1745 QQQPHDD
+1745 
-1752 ETTSITFNF
+1752 SF
-1761 DEQPDLEHHPGPSPA
+1761 DYQPDLEHHPGPSPA

-1889 DLPDIKRLSCA
+1889 DLPDIKRLSCD
-1900 EICQLVKERARAKRR
+1900 EICQLVKERARAKRI
-1915 EDLER
+1915 EEHDVV
-1920 RNILTHT
+1920 
-1927 NPGTQGVNGQ
+1927 QNGSEADQ
-1937 PDMDNDDNDDDNNDG
+1937 
-1952 EDEEDDSDDDEDEDE
+1952 ETKDDEDDE
-1967 DDDDDDDDDDE
+1967 DDDSVDIG
-1978 CNEGGS
+1978 NEDGS
-1984 DFFSC
+1984 DYYSC

-2038 PIRSNNGVPK
+2038 PILDSNPTNNQTTI
-2048 AINTGNTQELVQYG
+2048 AR
-2062 RGTVDITEYG
+2062 RGENEPASSIMQYG

-2084 NITFGGLE
+2084 NITFGGIE
-2092 AGAHATARELNRLLE
+2092 AGASVTVQELARLLE
-2107 GFEVF
+2107 GFEAF
-2112 ERSLGYHFQD
+2112 EQTLGYTFQD

-2178 RSALVNNTIFAAL
+2178 RSALVNNTIFASL
-2191 AVRHGFHRYFLHLS
+2191 AVRHGFHKYFLHLS

-2222 GHRITEEEYYLPDE
+2222 SHRITEEEYYLPDE
-2236 DDDMLA
+2236 DDDLMDA
-2242 ADGGF
+2242 I
-2247 GGGFGEIEG
+2247 GGGAGDGDGIDG
-2256 GQALMGS
+2256 RSVGHGT

-2287 LDSGMSLNTVWKV
+2287 LDSDMSLDTVWKV

-2375 ALRQLKKLGYSSH
+2375 ALRQLRKLGYSSH